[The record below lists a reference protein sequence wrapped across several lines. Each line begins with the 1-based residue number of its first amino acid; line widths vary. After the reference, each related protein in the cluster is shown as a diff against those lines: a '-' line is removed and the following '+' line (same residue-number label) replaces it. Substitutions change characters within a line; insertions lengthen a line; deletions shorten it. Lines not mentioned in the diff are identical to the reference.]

1 MNIKKMS
8 IFFLA
13 ALVSATTFLS
23 CNVKEDNGGGS
34 DKEPEKPTLTEI
46 KFKAELPDA
55 PAGFKTTWS
64 AGDEIVVYSVKGNFT
79 SKETMKATDVTSDGK
94 TATFVSSGKLLKEA
108 EYFYGMLKDCGV
120 KGFKLK
126 QYWSTDNMDRCRDAV
141 PSVTVA
147 GCDKNDMTLKFQ
159 NMFSL
164 LSMTVTNPDT
174 KYVRVSGN
182 NGEVINK
189 NAFIAF
195 ADYTLSDNPS
205 PDFESTVSIRK
216 YVNGAGTY
224 HIGLRPDLLLNS
236 GYTIVACDAS
246 DNVIGRIASYET
258 LETQPGKVYNA
269 GEIEALRE
277 LSPVFD
283 ESKIALSLAAIS
295 DVHIEGSSDA
305 YANKFTAALNQLK
318 AKAAEN
324 DANGIDGVLVAG
336 DLIQKA
342 EVTMAQN
349 FKALYEEVFNPT
361 DVPMIYTVGNH
372 DMNPKYDWT
381 PSTVA
386 QSVAMANT
394 FGDDYFK
401 TDIDNTMRNNY
412 EARHCVIGG
421 YHILAVTPNGDQP
434 ITYSPNV
441 ITWLDQQLDAITK
454 TDPNRYVIVLTHPM
468 IYNTIYGSLL
478 GEDGGVWTS
487 TLPNYWATRV
497 LTGVLE
503 KYPQVVSFH
512 GHLHFPINDPRSLW
526 QGKWTALGCGSTRY
540 MAIEPAGWEGISNT
554 PTVMNDANNFSQ
566 GYLVQFDV
574 NGNMRIVKM
583 DFFNNGTIG
592 EPYVMQYPDAAGA
605 NLAKY
610 NNVTRKAANQ
620 APTMSTIEAKDVK
633 DNEAASVTFA
643 AGKDDEFVHHYVI
656 TLSKGGNVV
665 ATKKILADF
674 YLHPNTSEMKSSWT
688 YGFGTL
694 SESGQYTVS
703 VVAVDSWDAESAP
716 VTATFNCGDV
726 TPSEKVDKW
735 VDDAAGSQ
743 AISASGTPT
752 GGDGWLTYADGK
764 VSWTANTTGH
774 PRTSTLTFENGS
786 SFKLTQ
792 IAPADFK
799 GGWKFTT
806 KIFAGA
812 GASAKAADPGVM
824 SVTFV
829 DPLKPATL
837 KDVDGV
843 EHTNN
848 IGLKGLFFDTILD
861 ACVDINY
868 EAETARIGFFLD
880 ARDGSG
886 QAVNGKYAAYIPGI
900 ATRTD
905 KAWSSPWQY
914 AETELGD
921 PDYVWFWFSVSEDFN
936 TIQYTNRTENTPV
949 EFQTLT
955 QYLNKTMNQICAISV
970 VLSDTNVFN
979 HSTVSTT
986 GNKGIGVYSNVFQC
1000 NPKGHVGEFFTRK

>member
-1 MNIKKMS
+1 MS

-164 LSMTVTNPDT
+164 LSVTVTNPGT

-269 GEIEALRE
+269 GEIEAPRE

-574 NGNMRIVKM
+574 NGNMRVVKM

-726 TPSEKVDKW
+726 TPSEKVELWEDDKSGSRELSGP
-735 VDDAAGSQ
+735 VADNGKTAGV
-743 AISASGTPT
+743 G
-752 GGDGWLTYADGK
+752 GWLSYKDG
-764 VSWTANTTGH
+764 VAYWTENTTGA
-774 PRTSTLTFENGS
+774 PRTATLELSNGS
-786 SFKLTQ
+786 KITVNQVEAKDLAGNYTFYNYSFKAT
-792 IAPADFK
+792 
-799 GGWKFTT
+799 GVSNT
-806 KIFAGA
+806 KIVNNDKRQHETTVEFKAVENPEILNGHVHNLDLVGMYLDFAVP
-812 GASAKAADPGVM
+812 ASLEIVDGTPVIYTYM
-824 SVTFV
+824 SLDYQKVSNGSEVACITELTNTTGYGKGYFA
-829 DPLKPATL
+829 PLKFG
-837 KDVDGV
+837 VDGCN
-843 EHTNN
+843 HAW
-848 IGLKGLFFDTILD
+848 IGWGVDDIFGSPKFGLGTGAQRL
-861 ACVDINY
+861 
-868 EAETARIGFFLD
+868 
-880 ARDGSG
+880 
-886 QAVNGKYAAYIPGI
+886 
-900 ATRTD
+900 
-905 KAWSSPWQY
+905 
-914 AETELGD
+914 
-921 PDYVWFWFSVSEDFN
+921 VSEGMYCCGFSFVTKGYKEGGYTTIYQFN
-936 TIQYTNRTENTPV
+936 YNNKWTYNGTNGGGY
-949 EFQTLT
+949 FA
-955 QYLNKTMNQICAISV
+955 K
-970 VLSDTNVFN
+970 
-979 HSTVSTT
+979 
-986 GNKGIGVYSNVFQC
+986 K
-1000 NPKGHVGEFFTRK
+1000 

>member
-8 IFFLA
+8 IFILA

-94 TATFVSSGKLLKEA
+94 TATFVSTGKLLKEA
-108 EYFYGMLKDCGV
+108 EYFYGMLKDCGI

-164 LSMTVTNPDT
+164 LSVTVTNPDT
-174 KYVRVSGN
+174 KYVKVSGN

-269 GEIEALRE
+269 GEIEAPRE

-305 YANKFTAALNQLK
+305 YANKFTSALNQLK
-318 AKAAEN
+318 VKAAES
-324 DANGIDGVLVAG
+324 DANGIDGVMVVG
-336 DLIQKA
+336 DLIQRA
-342 EVTMAQN
+342 EITMAQN
-349 FKALYEEVFNPT
+349 FKALYEDVFKPT
-361 DVPMIYTVGNH
+361 EVPMIYTIGNH

-386 QSVAMANT
+386 QSVAMTNT
-394 FGDDYFK
+394 FGDEYFK

-540 MAIEPAGWEGISNT
+540 MAIEPAGWEGISST

-716 VTATFNCGDV
+716 VSATFNCGDV
-726 TPSEKVDKW
+726 TPSEKVELWEDDKSGSRELSGP
-735 VDDAAGSQ
+735 VADNGKTAGV
-743 AISASGTPT
+743 G
-752 GGDGWLTYADGK
+752 GWLSYKDG
-764 VSWTANTTGH
+764 VASWTENTTGA
-774 PRTSTLTFENGS
+774 PRTATLELSNGS
-786 SFKLTQ
+786 KITVNQVEAKDLAGNYTFYNYSFKAT
-792 IAPADFK
+792 
-799 GGWKFTT
+799 GVSNT
-806 KIFAGA
+806 KIVNNDKRQHETTVEFKAVENPEILNGHVHNLDLVGLYLDFAVP
-812 GASAKAADPGVM
+812 ASLEIVDGTPVIYTYM
-824 SVTFV
+824 SLDYQKVSNGSEVACITELTNTTGYGKGYFA
-829 DPLKPATL
+829 PLKFG
-837 KDVDGV
+837 VDGCN
-843 EHTNN
+843 HAW
-848 IGLKGLFFDTILD
+848 IGWG
-861 ACVDINY
+861 VDDIFGSPKFG
-868 EAETARIGFFLD
+868 IGTGTQRL
-880 ARDGSG
+880 
-886 QAVNGKYAAYIPGI
+886 
-900 ATRTD
+900 
-905 KAWSSPWQY
+905 
-914 AETELGD
+914 
-921 PDYVWFWFSVSEDFN
+921 VSEGMYCCGFSFVTKGYKEGGYTTIYQFN
-936 TIQYTNRTENTPV
+936 YNNKWTYNGTNGGGY
-949 EFQTLT
+949 FA
-955 QYLNKTMNQICAISV
+955 K
-970 VLSDTNVFN
+970 
-979 HSTVSTT
+979 
-986 GNKGIGVYSNVFQC
+986 K
-1000 NPKGHVGEFFTRK
+1000 

>member
-164 LSMTVTNPDT
+164 LSVTVTNPDT

-269 GEIEALRE
+269 GEIEAPRE

-361 DVPMIYTVGNH
+361 DVPMIYTIGNH

-394 FGDDYFK
+394 FGDEYFK

-540 MAIEPAGWEGISNT
+540 MAIEPAGWEGISST

-674 YLHPNTSEMKSSWT
+674 YLHPKTSEMKSSWT
-688 YGFGTL
+688 VDFGTL
-694 SESGQYTVS
+694 SESGQYTVT

-716 VTATFNCGDV
+716 VSATFNCGDV
-726 TPSEKVDKW
+726 TPSEKVELWKDDKSGSRELSGP
-735 VDDAAGSQ
+735 VADNGKTAGVGGWLSYKDGV
-743 AISASGTPT
+743 ASWTENTTGAPRTATLELSNGSKITVNQVEAKDLAGNYTFYNYSFNASGVSNTTAVNHAGRQYETAVEFKAVNNPETINGHIHNLDLIGLYLDFVVPASFEIVNGTPT
-752 GGDGWLTYADGK
+752 LYTYMSLDYQK
-764 VSWTANTTGH
+764 VS
-774 PRTSTLTFENGS
+774 NGS
-786 SFKLTQ
+786 EIACITELTNS
-792 IAPADFK
+792 
-799 GGWKFTT
+799 TT
-806 KIFAGA
+806 YKTGYFA
-812 GASAKAADPGVM
+812 
-824 SVTFV
+824 
-829 DPLKPATL
+829 PLKF
-837 KDVDGV
+837 GV
-843 EHTNN
+843 GDCNYAW
-848 IGLKGLFFDTILD
+848 IGWGLDDLFGTPKFGIGTPSQRLVSAGMYCCGFSFVVKG
-861 ACVDINY
+861 Y
-868 EAETARIGFFLD
+868 
-880 ARDGSG
+880 
-886 QAVNGKYAAYIPGI
+886 AVGKYATIY
-900 ATRTD
+900 
-905 KAWSSPWQY
+905 Q
-914 AETELGD
+914 
-921 PDYVWFWFSVSEDFN
+921 FN
-936 TIQYTNRTENTPV
+936 YNNSWTYNGT
-949 EFQTLT
+949 
-955 QYLNKTMNQICAISV
+955 
-970 VLSDTNVFN
+970 
-979 HSTVSTT
+979 
-986 GNKGIGVYSNVFQC
+986 KGGGYFA
-1000 NPKGHVGEFFTRK
+1000 KK

>member
-1 MNIKKMS
+1 MS

-164 LSMTVTNPDT
+164 LSVTVTNPDT

-269 GEIEALRE
+269 GEIEAPRE

-305 YANKFTAALNQLK
+305 YANKFTSALNQLK
-318 AKAAEN
+318 VKAAES
-324 DANGIDGVLVAG
+324 DANGIDGVMVVG
-336 DLIQKA
+336 DLIQRA
-342 EVTMAQN
+342 EITMAQN
-349 FKALYEEVFNPT
+349 FKALYEDVFKPT
-361 DVPMIYTVGNH
+361 EVPMIYTIGNH

-394 FGDDYFK
+394 FGDEYFK

-512 GHLHFPINDPRSLW
+512 GHIHFPINDPRSLW

-540 MAIEPAGWEGISNT
+540 MAIEPAGWEGISST

-726 TPSEKVDKW
+726 TPSEKVELWEDDKSGSRELSGPVADNGKTAGVGGW
-735 VDDAAGSQ
+735 LSYKDCVAYWTENTTRAPRTATLELSNGSKITVNQVEAKDLAGNYTFYNYSFKATGVSNTKIVNNDKRQHETTVEFKAVENPEILNGHVHNLDLVGMYLDFAVPASLEIVD
-743 AISASGTPT
+743 GTPVIY
-752 GGDGWLTYADGK
+752 TYMSLDYQK
-764 VSWTANTTGH
+764 VSNGSEVACITELTNTTGY
-774 PRTSTLTFENGS
+774 G
-786 SFKLTQ
+786 
-792 IAPADFK
+792 K
-799 GGWKFTT
+799 GY
-806 KIFAGA
+806 FA
-812 GASAKAADPGVM
+812 
-824 SVTFV
+824 
-829 DPLKPATL
+829 PLKFG
-837 KDVDGV
+837 VDGCN
-843 EHTNN
+843 HAW
-848 IGLKGLFFDTILD
+848 IGWGVDDIFGSPKFGLGTGAQRL
-861 ACVDINY
+861 
-868 EAETARIGFFLD
+868 
-880 ARDGSG
+880 
-886 QAVNGKYAAYIPGI
+886 
-900 ATRTD
+900 
-905 KAWSSPWQY
+905 
-914 AETELGD
+914 
-921 PDYVWFWFSVSEDFN
+921 VSEGMYCCGFSFVTKGYKEGGYTTIYQFN
-936 TIQYTNRTENTPV
+936 YNNKWTYNGTNGGGY
-949 EFQTLT
+949 FA
-955 QYLNKTMNQICAISV
+955 K
-970 VLSDTNVFN
+970 
-979 HSTVSTT
+979 
-986 GNKGIGVYSNVFQC
+986 K
-1000 NPKGHVGEFFTRK
+1000 

>member
-164 LSMTVTNPDT
+164 LSVTVTNPDT

-269 GEIEALRE
+269 GEIEAPRE

-305 YANKFTAALNQLK
+305 YANKFTSALNQLK
-318 AKAAEN
+318 VKAAES
-324 DANGIDGVLVAG
+324 DANGIDGVMVVG
-336 DLIQKA
+336 DLIQRA
-342 EVTMAQN
+342 EITMAQN
-349 FKALYEEVFNPT
+349 FKALYEDVFKPT
-361 DVPMIYTVGNH
+361 EVPMIYTIGNH

-394 FGDDYFK
+394 FGDEYFK

-540 MAIEPAGWEGISNT
+540 MAIEPAGWEGISST

-620 APTMSTIEAKDVK
+620 APTMSTIDVKDVK
-633 DNEAASVTFA
+633 EAETASVTFA
-643 AGKDDEFVHHYVI
+643 AGKDDEFVHHYIV
-656 TLSKGGNVV
+656 TLSKAGNVV

-674 YLHPNTSEMKSSWT
+674 YLHPKTSEMKSSWT
-688 YGFGTL
+688 VDFGTL
-694 SESGQYTVS
+694 SESGQYTVT

-716 VTATFNCGDV
+716 VSATFNCGDV
-726 TPSEKVDKW
+726 TPSEKVELWKDDKSGSRELSGP
-735 VDDAAGSQ
+735 VADNGKTAGV
-743 AISASGTPT
+743 G
-752 GGDGWLTYADGK
+752 GWLSYKDG
-764 VSWTANTTGH
+764 VASWTENTTGA
-774 PRTSTLTFENGS
+774 PRTATLELSNGS
-786 SFKLTQ
+786 KITVNQVEAKDLAGNYTFYNYSFKTT
-792 IAPADFK
+792 
-799 GGWKFTT
+799 GVSNT
-806 KIFAGA
+806 KIVNNGKRQHETTVEFKAVENPEILNGHVHNLDLVGLYLDFAVP
-812 GASAKAADPGVM
+812 ASLEIVDGTPVIYTYM
-824 SVTFV
+824 SLDYQKVSNGTEV
-829 DPLKPATL
+829 ACITELTNTTGYGTGYYAPLKFG
-837 KDVDGV
+837 VDGCN
-843 EHTNN
+843 HAW
-848 IGLKGLFFDTILD
+848 IGWG
-861 ACVDINY
+861 VDDIFGSPKFG
-868 EAETARIGFFLD
+868 IGTGTQRL
-880 ARDGSG
+880 
-886 QAVNGKYAAYIPGI
+886 
-900 ATRTD
+900 
-905 KAWSSPWQY
+905 
-914 AETELGD
+914 
-921 PDYVWFWFSVSEDFN
+921 VSEGMYCCGFSFVTKGYKESGYTTIYQFN
-936 TIQYTNRTENTPV
+936 YNNKWTYNGTNGGGY
-949 EFQTLT
+949 FA
-955 QYLNKTMNQICAISV
+955 K
-970 VLSDTNVFN
+970 
-979 HSTVSTT
+979 
-986 GNKGIGVYSNVFQC
+986 K
-1000 NPKGHVGEFFTRK
+1000 

>member
-164 LSMTVTNPDT
+164 LSVTVTNPDT

-269 GEIEALRE
+269 GEIEAPRE

-305 YANKFTAALNQLK
+305 YANKFTSALNQLK
-318 AKAAEN
+318 VKAAES
-324 DANGIDGVLVAG
+324 DANGIDGVMVVG
-336 DLIQKA
+336 DLIQRA
-342 EVTMAQN
+342 EITMAQN
-349 FKALYEEVFNPT
+349 FKALYEDVFKPT
-361 DVPMIYTVGNH
+361 EVPMIYTIGNH

-394 FGDDYFK
+394 FGDEYFK

-454 TDPNRYVIVLTHPM
+454 TDLNRYVIVLTHPM

-540 MAIEPAGWEGISNT
+540 MAIEPAGWEGISST

-674 YLHPNTSEMKSSWT
+674 YLHPKTSEMKSSWT
-688 YGFGTL
+688 VDFGTL
-694 SESGQYTVS
+694 SESGQYTVT

-716 VTATFNCGDV
+716 VSATFNCGDV
-726 TPSEKVDKW
+726 TPSEKVELWENDKSGSRELSGP
-735 VDDAAGSQ
+735 VADNGKTAGV
-743 AISASGTPT
+743 G
-752 GGDGWLTYADGK
+752 GWLSYKDG
-764 VSWTANTTGH
+764 VASWTENTTGA
-774 PRTSTLTFENGS
+774 PRTATLELSNGS
-786 SFKLTQ
+786 KITVNQVEAKDLAGNYTFYNYSFKSTGVSNTTIVNQNGRQHETAVEFKTVASPETINGHVHNLDLVGLYLDFAVPASFEIVNGTPVLYTYMSLDYQKVSNGTEVACITQLTNTVTY
-792 IAPADFK
+792 
-799 GGWKFTT
+799 GSHN
-806 KIFAGA
+806 FA
-812 GASAKAADPGVM
+812 
-824 SVTFV
+824 
-829 DPLKPATL
+829 PLKFGVNDCNYAWIGWGL
-837 KDVDGV
+837 YDVFG
-843 EHTNN
+843 TPKF
-848 IGLKGLFFDTILD
+848 GLGTGDQRLVSTGMY
-861 ACVDINY
+861 CC
-868 EAETARIGFFLD
+868 GFSFVV
-880 ARDGSG
+880 RGY
-886 QAVNGKYAAYIPGI
+886 AVGKYATIY
-900 ATRTD
+900 
-905 KAWSSPWQY
+905 Q
-914 AETELGD
+914 
-921 PDYVWFWFSVSEDFN
+921 FN
-936 TIQYTNRTENTPV
+936 YNNSWTYNGT
-949 EFQTLT
+949 
-955 QYLNKTMNQICAISV
+955 
-970 VLSDTNVFN
+970 
-979 HSTVSTT
+979 
-986 GNKGIGVYSNVFQC
+986 KGGGYFA
-1000 NPKGHVGEFFTRK
+1000 KK

>member
-8 IFFLA
+8 IFILA

-147 GCDKNDMTLKFQ
+147 GCDKNDMTLKFR

-164 LSMTVTNPDT
+164 LSVTVTNPDT

-182 NGEVINK
+182 NGEVVNK

-246 DNVIGRIASYET
+246 DNVIGRIVSYET

-269 GEIEALRE
+269 GEIEAPHE

-318 AKAAEN
+318 AKAAES
-324 DANGIDGVLVAG
+324 DANGIDGVLVVG
-336 DLIQKA
+336 DLIQRA
-342 EVTMAQN
+342 EITMAQN
-349 FKALYEEVFNPT
+349 FKALYEDVFKLT
-361 DVPMIYTVGNH
+361 EVPMIYTIGNH

-394 FGDDYFK
+394 FGDEYFK

-540 MAIEPAGWEGISNT
+540 MAIEPAGWEGISST

-674 YLHPNTSEMKSSWT
+674 YLHPKTSEMKSSWT
-688 YGFGTL
+688 VDFGTL
-694 SESGQYTVS
+694 SESGQYTVT

-716 VTATFNCGDV
+716 VSATFNCGDV
-726 TPSEKVDKW
+726 APSEKVELWKDDKSGSRELSGP
-735 VDDAAGSQ
+735 VADNGKTAGVGGWLSYKDGV
-743 AISASGTPT
+743 ASWTENTTGAPRTATLELSNGSKITVNQVEAKDLAGNYTFYNYSFNASGVSNTTAVNHAGRQYETAVEFKAVNNPETINGHIHNLDLVGLYLDFVVPASFEIVNGTPT
-752 GGDGWLTYADGK
+752 LYTYMSLDYQK
-764 VSWTANTTGH
+764 VS
-774 PRTSTLTFENGS
+774 NGS
-786 SFKLTQ
+786 EIACITELTNS
-792 IAPADFK
+792 
-799 GGWKFTT
+799 TT
-806 KIFAGA
+806 YKTGYFA
-812 GASAKAADPGVM
+812 
-824 SVTFV
+824 
-829 DPLKPATL
+829 PLKF
-837 KDVDGV
+837 GV
-843 EHTNN
+843 GDCNYAW
-848 IGLKGLFFDTILD
+848 IGWGLDDLFGTPKFGIGTPSQRLVSAGMYCCGFSFVVKG
-861 ACVDINY
+861 Y
-868 EAETARIGFFLD
+868 
-880 ARDGSG
+880 
-886 QAVNGKYAAYIPGI
+886 AVGKYTTIYQFNYNNQWTYKG
-900 ATRTD
+900 
-905 KAWSSPWQY
+905 
-914 AETELGD
+914 TEGGG
-921 PDYVWFWFSVSEDFN
+921 YFA
-936 TIQYTNRTENTPV
+936 
-949 EFQTLT
+949 
-955 QYLNKTMNQICAISV
+955 K
-970 VLSDTNVFN
+970 
-979 HSTVSTT
+979 
-986 GNKGIGVYSNVFQC
+986 K
-1000 NPKGHVGEFFTRK
+1000 

>member
-164 LSMTVTNPDT
+164 LSVTVTNPDT

-269 GEIEALRE
+269 GEIEAPRE

-540 MAIEPAGWEGISNT
+540 MAIEPAGWEGISST

-620 APTMSTIEAKDVK
+620 APTMSTIDVKDVK
-633 DNEAASVTFA
+633 EAETASVTFA
-643 AGKDDEFVHHYVI
+643 AGKDDEFVHHYIV
-656 TLSKGGNVV
+656 TLSKAGNVV

-674 YLHPNTSEMKSSWT
+674 YLHPKTSEMKSSWT
-688 YGFGTL
+688 VDFGTL
-694 SESGQYTVS
+694 SESGQYTVT

-716 VTATFNCGDV
+716 VSATFNCGDV
-726 TPSEKVDKW
+726 TPSEKVELWENDKSGSRELSGP
-735 VDDAAGSQ
+735 VADNGKTAGV
-743 AISASGTPT
+743 G
-752 GGDGWLTYADGK
+752 GWLSYKDG
-764 VSWTANTTGH
+764 VASWTENTTGA
-774 PRTSTLTFENGS
+774 PRTATLELSNGS
-786 SFKLTQ
+786 KITVNQVEAKDLAGNYTFYNYSFKTT
-792 IAPADFK
+792 
-799 GGWKFTT
+799 GVSNT
-806 KIFAGA
+806 KIVNQNGRQHETAVEFKTVASPETINGHVHNLDLVGLYLDFAVP
-812 GASAKAADPGVM
+812 ASFEIVNGTPVLYTYM
-824 SVTFV
+824 SLDYQKVSNGTEVACITQLTNTVTYGSHNFA
-829 DPLKPATL
+829 PLKFGVNDCNYAWIGWGL
-837 KDVDGV
+837 YDVFG
-843 EHTNN
+843 TPKF
-848 IGLKGLFFDTILD
+848 GLGTGDQRLVSTGMY
-861 ACVDINY
+861 CC
-868 EAETARIGFFLD
+868 GFSFVV
-880 ARDGSG
+880 RGY
-886 QAVNGKYAAYIPGI
+886 AVGKYATVY
-900 ATRTD
+900 
-905 KAWSSPWQY
+905 Q
-914 AETELGD
+914 
-921 PDYVWFWFSVSEDFN
+921 FN
-936 TIQYTNRTENTPV
+936 YNNSWTYNGT
-949 EFQTLT
+949 
-955 QYLNKTMNQICAISV
+955 
-970 VLSDTNVFN
+970 
-979 HSTVSTT
+979 
-986 GNKGIGVYSNVFQC
+986 KGGGYFA
-1000 NPKGHVGEFFTRK
+1000 KK

>member
-1 MNIKKMS
+1 MNIKKMT
-8 IFFLA
+8 IFILA

-164 LSMTVTNPDT
+164 LSVTVTNPDT

-269 GEIEALRE
+269 GEIEAPRE

-305 YANKFTAALNQLK
+305 YANKFTSALNQLK
-318 AKAAEN
+318 VKAAES
-324 DANGIDGVLVAG
+324 DANGIDGVMVVG
-336 DLIQKA
+336 DLIQRA
-342 EVTMAQN
+342 EITMAQN
-349 FKALYEEVFNPT
+349 FKALYEDVFKPT
-361 DVPMIYTVGNH
+361 EVPMIYTIGNH

-394 FGDDYFK
+394 FGDEYFK

-540 MAIEPAGWEGISNT
+540 MAIEPAGWEGISST

-633 DNEAASVTFA
+633 ESETASVTFA
-643 AGKDDEFVHHYVI
+643 AGKDDEFVHHYVV
-656 TLSKGGNVV
+656 TLSKAGKTV

-674 YLHPNTSEMKSSWT
+674 YLHPKASEMKSSWIVD
-688 YGFGTL
+688 FGTL
-694 SESGQYTVS
+694 AESGQYTVT

-716 VTATFNCGDV
+716 VSATFNCGDV
-726 TPSEKVDKW
+726 TPSEKVELWEDDKSGSRELSGP
-735 VDDAAGSQ
+735 VADNGKTAGV
-743 AISASGTPT
+743 G
-752 GGDGWLTYADGK
+752 GWLSYKDG
-764 VSWTANTTGH
+764 VASWTENTTGA
-774 PRTSTLTFENGS
+774 PRTATLELSNGS
-786 SFKLTQ
+786 KITVNQVEAKDLAGNYTFYNYSFNASGVSNTTAVNHAGRQYETTVEFKAVNNPETINGHIHNLDLIGLYLDFVVPASFEIVNETPTLYTYMSLDYQKVSNGSEIACITELTNS
-792 IAPADFK
+792 
-799 GGWKFTT
+799 TT
-806 KIFAGA
+806 YKTGYFA
-812 GASAKAADPGVM
+812 
-824 SVTFV
+824 
-829 DPLKPATL
+829 PLKF
-837 KDVDGV
+837 GV
-843 EHTNN
+843 GDCNYAW
-848 IGLKGLFFDTILD
+848 IGWGLDDLFGTPKFGIGTPSQRLVSAGMYCCGFSFVVKG
-861 ACVDINY
+861 Y
-868 EAETARIGFFLD
+868 
-880 ARDGSG
+880 
-886 QAVNGKYAAYIPGI
+886 AVGKYATIY
-900 ATRTD
+900 
-905 KAWSSPWQY
+905 Q
-914 AETELGD
+914 
-921 PDYVWFWFSVSEDFN
+921 FN
-936 TIQYTNRTENTPV
+936 YNNSWTYNGT
-949 EFQTLT
+949 
-955 QYLNKTMNQICAISV
+955 
-970 VLSDTNVFN
+970 
-979 HSTVSTT
+979 
-986 GNKGIGVYSNVFQC
+986 KGGGYFA
-1000 NPKGHVGEFFTRK
+1000 KK

>member
-164 LSMTVTNPDT
+164 LSVTVTNPDT

-269 GEIEALRE
+269 GEIEAPRE

-574 NGNMRIVKM
+574 NGNMRVVKM

-726 TPSEKVDKW
+726 TPSEKVELWEDDKSGSRELSGP
-735 VDDAAGSQ
+735 VADNGKTAGV
-743 AISASGTPT
+743 G
-752 GGDGWLTYADGK
+752 GWLSYKDG
-764 VSWTANTTGH
+764 VAYWTENTTGA
-774 PRTSTLTFENGS
+774 PRTATLELSNGS
-786 SFKLTQ
+786 KITVNQVEAKDLAGNYTFYNYSFKAT
-792 IAPADFK
+792 
-799 GGWKFTT
+799 GVSNT
-806 KIFAGA
+806 KIVNNDKRQHETTVEFKAVENPEILNGHVHNLDLVGMYLDFAVP
-812 GASAKAADPGVM
+812 ASLEIVDGTPVIYTYM
-824 SVTFV
+824 SLDYQKVSNGSEVACITELTNTTGYGKGYFA
-829 DPLKPATL
+829 PLKFG
-837 KDVDGV
+837 VDGCN
-843 EHTNN
+843 HAW
-848 IGLKGLFFDTILD
+848 IGWGVDDIFGSPKFGLGTGAQRL
-861 ACVDINY
+861 
-868 EAETARIGFFLD
+868 
-880 ARDGSG
+880 
-886 QAVNGKYAAYIPGI
+886 
-900 ATRTD
+900 
-905 KAWSSPWQY
+905 
-914 AETELGD
+914 
-921 PDYVWFWFSVSEDFN
+921 VSEGMYCCGFSFVTKGYKEGGYTTIYQFN
-936 TIQYTNRTENTPV
+936 YNNKWTYNGTNGGGY
-949 EFQTLT
+949 FA
-955 QYLNKTMNQICAISV
+955 K
-970 VLSDTNVFN
+970 
-979 HSTVSTT
+979 
-986 GNKGIGVYSNVFQC
+986 K
-1000 NPKGHVGEFFTRK
+1000 

>member
-1 MNIKKMS
+1 MS

-164 LSMTVTNPDT
+164 LSVTVTNPDT

-269 GEIEALRE
+269 GEIEAPRE

-305 YANKFTAALNQLK
+305 YANKFTSALNQLK
-318 AKAAEN
+318 VKAAES
-324 DANGIDGVLVAG
+324 DANGIDGVMVVG
-336 DLIQKA
+336 DLIQRA
-342 EVTMAQN
+342 EITMAQN
-349 FKALYEEVFNPT
+349 FKALYEDVFKPT
-361 DVPMIYTVGNH
+361 EVPMIYTIGNH

-394 FGDDYFK
+394 FGDEYFK

-540 MAIEPAGWEGISNT
+540 MAIEPAGWEGISST

-674 YLHPNTSEMKSSWT
+674 YLHPKTSEMKSSWT
-688 YGFGTL
+688 VDFGTL
-694 SESGQYTVS
+694 SESGQYTVT

-716 VTATFNCGDV
+716 VSATFNCGDV
-726 TPSEKVDKW
+726 TPSEKVELWENDKSGSRELSGP
-735 VDDAAGSQ
+735 VADNGKTAGV
-743 AISASGTPT
+743 G
-752 GGDGWLTYADGK
+752 GWLSYKDG
-764 VSWTANTTGH
+764 VASWTENTTGA
-774 PRTSTLTFENGS
+774 PRTATLELSNGS
-786 SFKLTQ
+786 KITVNQVEAKDLAGNYTFYNYSFKSTGVSNTTIVNQNGRQHETAVEFKTVASPETINGHVHNLDLVGLYLDFAVPASFEIVNGTPVLYTYMSLDYQKVSNGTEVACITQLTNTVTY
-792 IAPADFK
+792 
-799 GGWKFTT
+799 GSHN
-806 KIFAGA
+806 FA
-812 GASAKAADPGVM
+812 
-824 SVTFV
+824 
-829 DPLKPATL
+829 PLKFGVNDCNYAWIGWGL
-837 KDVDGV
+837 YDVFG
-843 EHTNN
+843 TPKF
-848 IGLKGLFFDTILD
+848 GLGTGDQRLVSTGMY
-861 ACVDINY
+861 CC
-868 EAETARIGFFLD
+868 GFSFVV
-880 ARDGSG
+880 RGY
-886 QAVNGKYAAYIPGI
+886 AVGKYATIY
-900 ATRTD
+900 
-905 KAWSSPWQY
+905 Q
-914 AETELGD
+914 
-921 PDYVWFWFSVSEDFN
+921 FN
-936 TIQYTNRTENTPV
+936 YNNSWTYNGT
-949 EFQTLT
+949 
-955 QYLNKTMNQICAISV
+955 
-970 VLSDTNVFN
+970 
-979 HSTVSTT
+979 
-986 GNKGIGVYSNVFQC
+986 KGGGYFA
-1000 NPKGHVGEFFTRK
+1000 KK

>member
-1 MNIKKMS
+1 MS

-94 TATFVSSGKLLKEA
+94 TPTFVSSGKLLKEA

-164 LSMTVTNPDT
+164 LSVTVTNPDT

-269 GEIEALRE
+269 GEIEAPRE

-574 NGNMRIVKM
+574 NGNMRVVKM

-726 TPSEKVDKW
+726 TPSEKVELWEDDKSGSRELSGP
-735 VDDAAGSQ
+735 VADNGKTAGV
-743 AISASGTPT
+743 G
-752 GGDGWLTYADGK
+752 GWLSYKDG
-764 VSWTANTTGH
+764 VAYWTENTTGA
-774 PRTSTLTFENGS
+774 PRTATLELSNGS
-786 SFKLTQ
+786 KITVNQVEAKDLAGNYTFYNYSFKAT
-792 IAPADFK
+792 
-799 GGWKFTT
+799 GVSNT
-806 KIFAGA
+806 KIVNNDKRQHETTVEFKAVENPEILNGHVHNLDLVGMYLDFAVP
-812 GASAKAADPGVM
+812 ASLEIVDGTPVIYTYM
-824 SVTFV
+824 SLDYQKVSNGSEVACITELTNTTGYGKGYFA
-829 DPLKPATL
+829 PLKFG
-837 KDVDGV
+837 VDGCN
-843 EHTNN
+843 HAW
-848 IGLKGLFFDTILD
+848 IGWGVDDIFGSPKFGLGTGAQRL
-861 ACVDINY
+861 
-868 EAETARIGFFLD
+868 
-880 ARDGSG
+880 
-886 QAVNGKYAAYIPGI
+886 
-900 ATRTD
+900 
-905 KAWSSPWQY
+905 
-914 AETELGD
+914 
-921 PDYVWFWFSVSEDFN
+921 VSEGMYCCGFSFVTKGYKEGGYTTIYQFN
-936 TIQYTNRTENTPV
+936 YNNKWTYNGTNGGGY
-949 EFQTLT
+949 FA
-955 QYLNKTMNQICAISV
+955 K
-970 VLSDTNVFN
+970 
-979 HSTVSTT
+979 
-986 GNKGIGVYSNVFQC
+986 K
-1000 NPKGHVGEFFTRK
+1000 

>member
-94 TATFVSSGKLLKEA
+94 TATFVSTGKLLKEA
-108 EYFYGMLKDCGV
+108 EYFYGMLKDCGI

-164 LSMTVTNPDT
+164 LSVTVTNPDT
-174 KYVRVSGN
+174 KYVKVSGN

-269 GEIEALRE
+269 GEIEAPRE

-305 YANKFTAALNQLK
+305 YANKFTSALNQLK
-318 AKAAEN
+318 VKAAES
-324 DANGIDGVLVAG
+324 DANGIDGVMVVG
-336 DLIQKA
+336 DLIQRA
-342 EVTMAQN
+342 EITMAQN
-349 FKALYEEVFNPT
+349 FKALYEDVFKPT
-361 DVPMIYTVGNH
+361 EVPMIYTIGNH

-394 FGDDYFK
+394 FGDEYFK

-726 TPSEKVDKW
+726 TPSEKVELWEDDKSGSRELSGPVADNGKTAGVGGW
-735 VDDAAGSQ
+735 LSYKDCVAYWTENTTRAPRTATLELSNGSKITVNQVEAKDLAGNYTFYNYSFKATGVSNTKIVNNDKRQHETTVEFKAVENPEILNGHVHNLDLVGMYLDFAVPASLEIVD
-743 AISASGTPT
+743 GTPVIY
-752 GGDGWLTYADGK
+752 TYMSLDYQK
-764 VSWTANTTGH
+764 VSNGSEVACITELTNTTGY
-774 PRTSTLTFENGS
+774 G
-786 SFKLTQ
+786 
-792 IAPADFK
+792 K
-799 GGWKFTT
+799 GY
-806 KIFAGA
+806 FA
-812 GASAKAADPGVM
+812 
-824 SVTFV
+824 
-829 DPLKPATL
+829 PLKFG
-837 KDVDGV
+837 VDGCN
-843 EHTNN
+843 HAW
-848 IGLKGLFFDTILD
+848 IGWG
-861 ACVDINY
+861 VDDIFGSPKFG
-868 EAETARIGFFLD
+868 IGTGTQRL
-880 ARDGSG
+880 
-886 QAVNGKYAAYIPGI
+886 
-900 ATRTD
+900 
-905 KAWSSPWQY
+905 
-914 AETELGD
+914 
-921 PDYVWFWFSVSEDFN
+921 VSEGMYCCGFSFVTKGYKEGGYTTIYQFN
-936 TIQYTNRTENTPV
+936 YNNKWTYNGTNGGGY
-949 EFQTLT
+949 FA
-955 QYLNKTMNQICAISV
+955 K
-970 VLSDTNVFN
+970 
-979 HSTVSTT
+979 
-986 GNKGIGVYSNVFQC
+986 K
-1000 NPKGHVGEFFTRK
+1000 

>member
-1 MNIKKMS
+1 MS

-164 LSMTVTNPDT
+164 LSVTVTNPDT

-269 GEIEALRE
+269 GEIEAPRE

-305 YANKFTAALNQLK
+305 YANKFTSALNQLK
-318 AKAAEN
+318 VKAAES
-324 DANGIDGVLVAG
+324 DANGIDGVMVVG
-336 DLIQKA
+336 DLIQRA
-342 EVTMAQN
+342 EITMAQN
-349 FKALYEEVFNPT
+349 FKALYEDVFKPT
-361 DVPMIYTVGNH
+361 EVPMIYTIGNH

-394 FGDDYFK
+394 FGDEYFK

-441 ITWLDQQLDAITK
+441 ITWLDQQLETITK

-540 MAIEPAGWEGISNT
+540 MAIEPAGWEGISST

-726 TPSEKVDKW
+726 TPSEKVELWEDDKSGSRELSGP
-735 VDDAAGSQ
+735 VADNGKTAGV
-743 AISASGTPT
+743 G
-752 GGDGWLTYADGK
+752 GWLSYKDG
-764 VSWTANTTGH
+764 VASWTENTTGA
-774 PRTSTLTFENGS
+774 PRTATLELSNGS
-786 SFKLTQ
+786 KITVNQVEAKDLAGNYTFYNYSFKAT
-792 IAPADFK
+792 
-799 GGWKFTT
+799 GVSNT
-806 KIFAGA
+806 KIVNNDKRQHETTVEFKAVENPEILNGHVHNLDLVGMYLDFAVP
-812 GASAKAADPGVM
+812 ASLEIVDGTPVIYTYM
-824 SVTFV
+824 SLDYQKVSNGSEVACITELTNTTGYGKGYFA
-829 DPLKPATL
+829 PLKFG
-837 KDVDGV
+837 VDGCN
-843 EHTNN
+843 HAW
-848 IGLKGLFFDTILD
+848 IGWGVDDIFGSPKFGLGTGAQRL
-861 ACVDINY
+861 
-868 EAETARIGFFLD
+868 
-880 ARDGSG
+880 
-886 QAVNGKYAAYIPGI
+886 
-900 ATRTD
+900 
-905 KAWSSPWQY
+905 
-914 AETELGD
+914 
-921 PDYVWFWFSVSEDFN
+921 VSEGMYCCGFSFVTKGYKEGGYTTIYQFN
-936 TIQYTNRTENTPV
+936 YNNKWTYNGTNGGGY
-949 EFQTLT
+949 FA
-955 QYLNKTMNQICAISV
+955 K
-970 VLSDTNVFN
+970 
-979 HSTVSTT
+979 
-986 GNKGIGVYSNVFQC
+986 K
-1000 NPKGHVGEFFTRK
+1000 

>member
-164 LSMTVTNPDT
+164 LSVTVTNPDT

-269 GEIEALRE
+269 GEIEAPRE

-574 NGNMRIVKM
+574 NGNMRVVKM

-726 TPSEKVDKW
+726 TPSEKVELWEDDKSGSRELSGP
-735 VDDAAGSQ
+735 VADNGKTAGV
-743 AISASGTPT
+743 G
-752 GGDGWLTYADGK
+752 GWLSYKDG
-764 VSWTANTTGH
+764 VAYWTENTTGA
-774 PRTSTLTFENGS
+774 PRTATLELSNGS
-786 SFKLTQ
+786 KITVNQVEAKDLAGNYTFYNYSFKAT
-792 IAPADFK
+792 
-799 GGWKFTT
+799 GVSNT
-806 KIFAGA
+806 KIVNNDKRQHETTVEFKAVENPEILNGHVHNLDLVGMYLDFAVP
-812 GASAKAADPGVM
+812 ASLEIVDGTPVIYTYM
-824 SVTFV
+824 SLDYQKVSNGSEVACITELTNTTGYGKGYFA
-829 DPLKPATL
+829 PLKFG
-837 KDVDGV
+837 VDGCN
-843 EHTNN
+843 HAW
-848 IGLKGLFFDTILD
+848 IGWGVDDIFGSPKFGLGTGAQRLVSEGMYCCGFSFVTKGYKEGGYTTILS
-861 ACVDINY
+861 VQLQQQMDI
-868 EAETARIGFFLD
+868 
-880 ARDGSG
+880 
-886 QAVNGKYAAYIPGI
+886 
-900 ATRTD
+900 
-905 KAWSSPWQY
+905 
-914 AETELGD
+914 
-921 PDYVWFWFSVSEDFN
+921 
-936 TIQYTNRTENTPV
+936 
-949 EFQTLT
+949 
-955 QYLNKTMNQICAISV
+955 
-970 VLSDTNVFN
+970 
-979 HSTVSTT
+979 
-986 GNKGIGVYSNVFQC
+986 
-1000 NPKGHVGEFFTRK
+1000 

>member
-1 MNIKKMS
+1 MS

-164 LSMTVTNPDT
+164 LSVTVTNPDT

-269 GEIEALRE
+269 GEIEAPRE

-305 YANKFTAALNQLK
+305 YANKFTSALNQLK
-318 AKAAEN
+318 VKAAES
-324 DANGIDGVLVAG
+324 DANGIDGVMVVG
-336 DLIQKA
+336 DLIQRA
-342 EVTMAQN
+342 EITMAQN
-349 FKALYEEVFNPT
+349 FKALYEDVFKPT
-361 DVPMIYTVGNH
+361 EVPMIYTIGNH

-386 QSVAMANT
+386 QSVAIANT
-394 FGDDYFK
+394 FGDEYFK

-441 ITWLDQQLDAITK
+441 ITWLDQQLETITK
-454 TDPNRYVIVLTHPM
+454 TDPSRYVIVLTHPM

-574 NGNMRIVKM
+574 NGNMRVVKM

-688 YGFGTL
+688 VDFGTL
-694 SESGQYTVS
+694 SESGQYTVT

-726 TPSEKVDKW
+726 TPSEKVELWKDDKSGSRELSGP
-735 VDDAAGSQ
+735 VADNGKTAGV
-743 AISASGTPT
+743 G
-752 GGDGWLTYADGK
+752 GWLSYKDG
-764 VSWTANTTGH
+764 VASWTENTTGA
-774 PRTSTLTFENGS
+774 PRTATLELSNGS
-786 SFKLTQ
+786 KITVNQVEAKDLAGNYTFYNYSFKAT
-792 IAPADFK
+792 
-799 GGWKFTT
+799 GVSNT
-806 KIFAGA
+806 KIVNNDKRQHETTVEFKAVENPEILNGHVHNLDLVGLYLDFAVP
-812 GASAKAADPGVM
+812 ASLEIVDGTPVIYTYM
-824 SVTFV
+824 SLDYQKVSNGSEVACITELTNTTGYGKGYFA
-829 DPLKPATL
+829 PLKFG
-837 KDVDGV
+837 VDGCN
-843 EHTNN
+843 HAW
-848 IGLKGLFFDTILD
+848 IGWGVDDIFGSPKFGLGTGAQRL
-861 ACVDINY
+861 
-868 EAETARIGFFLD
+868 
-880 ARDGSG
+880 
-886 QAVNGKYAAYIPGI
+886 
-900 ATRTD
+900 
-905 KAWSSPWQY
+905 
-914 AETELGD
+914 
-921 PDYVWFWFSVSEDFN
+921 VSEGMYCCGFSFVTKGYKEGGYTTIYQFN
-936 TIQYTNRTENTPV
+936 YNNKWTYNGTNGGGY
-949 EFQTLT
+949 FA
-955 QYLNKTMNQICAISV
+955 K
-970 VLSDTNVFN
+970 
-979 HSTVSTT
+979 
-986 GNKGIGVYSNVFQC
+986 K
-1000 NPKGHVGEFFTRK
+1000 

>member
-164 LSMTVTNPDT
+164 LSVTVTNPDT
-174 KYVRVSGN
+174 KYVWVSGN

-269 GEIEALRE
+269 GEIEAPRE

-394 FGDDYFK
+394 FGDEYFK

-540 MAIEPAGWEGISNT
+540 MAIEPAGWEGISST

-633 DNEAASVTFA
+633 DTDAASVTFA
-643 AGKDDEFVHHYVI
+643 AGKDDEFVHHYIV
-656 TLSKGGNVV
+656 TLSKAGNVV

-688 YGFGTL
+688 YGFGAL
-694 SESGQYTVS
+694 ESGQYTVS

-774 PRTSTLTFENGS
+774 PRASILTFENGS

-799 GGWKFTT
+799 GGWKFTS

-905 KAWSSPWQY
+905 KAWASPWQY

-921 PDYVWFWFSVSEDFN
+921 PDYVWFWFTISEDFN
-936 TIQYTNRTENTPV
+936 TIMYTNRTEKTPV

-955 QYLNKTMNQICAISV
+955 QYSNKTMNQICAISV

-979 HSTVSTT
+979 HSTVST
-986 GNKGIGVYSNVFQC
+986 KGIGVYTNVFQC

>member
-13 ALVSATTFLS
+13 ALVSAATILS
-23 CNVKEDNGGGS
+23 CNIKEDNGNSGK
-34 DKEPEKPTLTEI
+34 DPEKPAATEI
-46 KFKAELPDA
+46 KLKAELPDA

-164 LSMTVTNPDT
+164 LSVTVTNPDT

-269 GEIEALRE
+269 GEIEAPRE

-318 AKAAEN
+318 VKAAES
-324 DANGIDGVLVAG
+324 DANGIDGVMVVG
-336 DLIQKA
+336 DLIQRA
-342 EVTMAQN
+342 EITMAQN
-349 FKALYEEVFNPT
+349 FKALYEDVFKPT
-361 DVPMIYTVGNH
+361 EVPMIYTIGNH

-394 FGDDYFK
+394 FGDEYFK

-540 MAIEPAGWEGISNT
+540 MAIEPAGWEGISST

-620 APTMSTIEAKDVK
+620 APTMSTIDVKDVK
-633 DNEAASVTFA
+633 EAETASVTFA
-643 AGKDDEFVHHYVI
+643 AGKDDEFVHHYIV
-656 TLSKGGNVV
+656 TLSKAGTVV

-674 YLHPNTSEMKSSWT
+674 YLHPKTSEMKSSWT
-688 YGFGTL
+688 VDFGTL
-694 SESGQYTVS
+694 SESGQYTVT

-716 VTATFNCGDV
+716 VSATFNCGDV
-726 TPSEKVDKW
+726 TPSEKVELWENDKSGSRELSGP
-735 VDDAAGSQ
+735 VADNGKTAGV
-743 AISASGTPT
+743 G
-752 GGDGWLTYADGK
+752 GWLSYKDG
-764 VSWTANTTGH
+764 VASWTENTTGA
-774 PRTSTLTFENGS
+774 PRTATLELSNGS
-786 SFKLTQ
+786 KITVNQVEAKDLAGNYTFYNYSFKSTGVSNTTIVNQNGRQHETAVEFKTVASPETINGHVHNLDLVGLYLDFAVPASFEIVNGTPVLYTYMSLDYQKVSNGTEVACITQLTNTVTY
-792 IAPADFK
+792 
-799 GGWKFTT
+799 GSHN
-806 KIFAGA
+806 FA
-812 GASAKAADPGVM
+812 
-824 SVTFV
+824 
-829 DPLKPATL
+829 PLKFGVNDCNYAWIGWGL
-837 KDVDGV
+837 YDVFG
-843 EHTNN
+843 TPKF
-848 IGLKGLFFDTILD
+848 GLGTGDQRLVSTGMY
-861 ACVDINY
+861 CC
-868 EAETARIGFFLD
+868 GFSFVV
-880 ARDGSG
+880 RGY
-886 QAVNGKYAAYIPGI
+886 AVGKYATIY
-900 ATRTD
+900 
-905 KAWSSPWQY
+905 Q
-914 AETELGD
+914 
-921 PDYVWFWFSVSEDFN
+921 FN
-936 TIQYTNRTENTPV
+936 YNNSWTYNGT
-949 EFQTLT
+949 
-955 QYLNKTMNQICAISV
+955 
-970 VLSDTNVFN
+970 
-979 HSTVSTT
+979 
-986 GNKGIGVYSNVFQC
+986 KGGGYFA
-1000 NPKGHVGEFFTRK
+1000 KK

>member
-164 LSMTVTNPDT
+164 LSVTVTNPDT

-269 GEIEALRE
+269 GEIEAPRE

-318 AKAAEN
+318 AKATEN

-540 MAIEPAGWEGISNT
+540 MAIEPAGWEGISST

-643 AGKDDEFVHHYVI
+643 AGKDDEFVHHYIV
-656 TLSKGGNVV
+656 TLSKAGNVV

-674 YLHPNTSEMKSSWT
+674 YLHPKTSEMKSSWT
-688 YGFGTL
+688 VDFGTL
-694 SESGQYTVS
+694 SESGQYTVT

-716 VTATFNCGDV
+716 VSATFNCGDV
-726 TPSEKVDKW
+726 TPSEKVELWENDKSGSRELSGP
-735 VDDAAGSQ
+735 VADNGKTAGV
-743 AISASGTPT
+743 G
-752 GGDGWLTYADGK
+752 GWLSYKDG
-764 VSWTANTTGH
+764 VASWTENTTGA
-774 PRTSTLTFENGS
+774 PRTATLELSNGS
-786 SFKLTQ
+786 KITVNQVEAKDLAGNYTFYNYSFKSTGVSNTTIVNQNGRQHETAVEFKTVASPETINGHVHNLDLVGLYLDFAVPASFEIVNGTPVLYTYMSLDYQKVSNGTEVACITQLTNTVTY
-792 IAPADFK
+792 
-799 GGWKFTT
+799 GSHN
-806 KIFAGA
+806 FA
-812 GASAKAADPGVM
+812 
-824 SVTFV
+824 
-829 DPLKPATL
+829 PLKFGVNDCNYAWIGWGL
-837 KDVDGV
+837 YDVFG
-843 EHTNN
+843 TPKF
-848 IGLKGLFFDTILD
+848 GLGTGDQRLVSTGMY
-861 ACVDINY
+861 CC
-868 EAETARIGFFLD
+868 GFSFVV
-880 ARDGSG
+880 RGY
-886 QAVNGKYAAYIPGI
+886 AVGKYATIY
-900 ATRTD
+900 
-905 KAWSSPWQY
+905 Q
-914 AETELGD
+914 
-921 PDYVWFWFSVSEDFN
+921 FN
-936 TIQYTNRTENTPV
+936 YNNSWTYNGT
-949 EFQTLT
+949 
-955 QYLNKTMNQICAISV
+955 
-970 VLSDTNVFN
+970 
-979 HSTVSTT
+979 
-986 GNKGIGVYSNVFQC
+986 KGGGYFA
-1000 NPKGHVGEFFTRK
+1000 KK

>member
-164 LSMTVTNPDT
+164 LSVTVTNPDT

-269 GEIEALRE
+269 GEIEAPRE

-305 YANKFTAALNQLK
+305 YANKFTSALNQLK
-318 AKAAEN
+318 VKAAES
-324 DANGIDGVLVAG
+324 DANGIDGVMVVG
-336 DLIQKA
+336 DLIQRA
-342 EVTMAQN
+342 EITMAQN
-349 FKALYEEVFNPT
+349 FKALYEDVFKPT
-361 DVPMIYTVGNH
+361 EVPMIYTIGNH

-394 FGDDYFK
+394 FGDEYFK

-540 MAIEPAGWEGISNT
+540 MAIEPAGWEGISST

-726 TPSEKVDKW
+726 TPSEKVELWEDDKSGSRELSGP
-735 VDDAAGSQ
+735 VADNGKTAGVGGWLSYKDGV
-743 AISASGTPT
+743 ASWTENTTGAPRTATLELSNGSKITVNQVEAKDLAGNYTFYNYSFNASGVSNTTAVNHAGRQYETAVEFKAVNNPETINGHIHNLDLIGLYLDFVVPASFEIVNGTPT
-752 GGDGWLTYADGK
+752 LYTYMSLDYQK
-764 VSWTANTTGH
+764 VS
-774 PRTSTLTFENGS
+774 NGS
-786 SFKLTQ
+786 EIACITELTNS
-792 IAPADFK
+792 
-799 GGWKFTT
+799 TT
-806 KIFAGA
+806 YKTGYFA
-812 GASAKAADPGVM
+812 
-824 SVTFV
+824 
-829 DPLKPATL
+829 PLKF
-837 KDVDGV
+837 GV
-843 EHTNN
+843 GDCNYAW
-848 IGLKGLFFDTILD
+848 IGWGLDDLFGTPKFGIGTPSQRLVSAGMYCCGFSFVVKG
-861 ACVDINY
+861 Y
-868 EAETARIGFFLD
+868 
-880 ARDGSG
+880 
-886 QAVNGKYAAYIPGI
+886 AVGKYATIY
-900 ATRTD
+900 
-905 KAWSSPWQY
+905 Q
-914 AETELGD
+914 
-921 PDYVWFWFSVSEDFN
+921 FN
-936 TIQYTNRTENTPV
+936 YNNSWTYNGT
-949 EFQTLT
+949 
-955 QYLNKTMNQICAISV
+955 
-970 VLSDTNVFN
+970 
-979 HSTVSTT
+979 
-986 GNKGIGVYSNVFQC
+986 KGGGYFA
-1000 NPKGHVGEFFTRK
+1000 KK

>member
-1 MNIKKMS
+1 MS

-94 TATFVSSGKLLKEA
+94 TATFVSTGKLLKEA
-108 EYFYGMLKDCGV
+108 EYFYGMLKDCGI

-164 LSMTVTNPDT
+164 LSVTVTNPDT
-174 KYVRVSGN
+174 KYVKVSGN

-269 GEIEALRE
+269 GEIEAPRE

-305 YANKFTAALNQLK
+305 YANKFTSALNQLK
-318 AKAAEN
+318 VKAAES
-324 DANGIDGVLVAG
+324 DANGIDGVMVVG
-336 DLIQKA
+336 DLIQRA
-342 EVTMAQN
+342 EITMAQN
-349 FKALYEEVFNPT
+349 FKALYEDVFKPT
-361 DVPMIYTVGNH
+361 EVPMIYTIGNH

-394 FGDDYFK
+394 FGDEYFK

-487 TLPNYWATRV
+487 TLPNYWATKV

-540 MAIEPAGWEGISNT
+540 MAIEPAGWEGISST

-726 TPSEKVDKW
+726 TPSEKVELWEDDKSGSRELSGP
-735 VDDAAGSQ
+735 VADNGKTAGV
-743 AISASGTPT
+743 G
-752 GGDGWLTYADGK
+752 GWLSYKDG
-764 VSWTANTTGH
+764 VASWTENTTGA
-774 PRTSTLTFENGS
+774 PRTATLELSNGS
-786 SFKLTQ
+786 KITVNQVEAKDLAGNYTFYNYSFKTT
-792 IAPADFK
+792 
-799 GGWKFTT
+799 GVSNT
-806 KIFAGA
+806 KIVNNGKRQHETTVEFKAVENPEILNGHVHNLDLVGLYLDFAVP
-812 GASAKAADPGVM
+812 ASLEIVDGTPVIYTYM
-824 SVTFV
+824 SLDYQKVSNGTEV
-829 DPLKPATL
+829 ACITELTNTTGYGTGYYAPLKFG
-837 KDVDGV
+837 VDGCN
-843 EHTNN
+843 HAW
-848 IGLKGLFFDTILD
+848 IGWG
-861 ACVDINY
+861 VDDIFGSPKFG
-868 EAETARIGFFLD
+868 IGTGTQRL
-880 ARDGSG
+880 
-886 QAVNGKYAAYIPGI
+886 
-900 ATRTD
+900 
-905 KAWSSPWQY
+905 
-914 AETELGD
+914 
-921 PDYVWFWFSVSEDFN
+921 VSEGMYCCGFSFVTKGYKESGYTTIYQFN
-936 TIQYTNRTENTPV
+936 YNNKWTYNGTNGGGY
-949 EFQTLT
+949 FA
-955 QYLNKTMNQICAISV
+955 K
-970 VLSDTNVFN
+970 
-979 HSTVSTT
+979 
-986 GNKGIGVYSNVFQC
+986 K
-1000 NPKGHVGEFFTRK
+1000 

>member
-8 IFFLA
+8 IFILA

-164 LSMTVTNPDT
+164 LSVTVTNPDT

-269 GEIEALRE
+269 GEIEAPRE

-305 YANKFTAALNQLK
+305 YANKFTSALNQLK
-318 AKAAEN
+318 VKAAES
-324 DANGIDGVLVAG
+324 DANGIDGVMVVG
-336 DLIQKA
+336 DLIQRA
-342 EVTMAQN
+342 EITMAQN
-349 FKALYEEVFNPT
+349 FKALYEDVFKPT
-361 DVPMIYTVGNH
+361 EVPMIYTIGNH

-394 FGDDYFK
+394 FGDEYFK

-540 MAIEPAGWEGISNT
+540 MAIEPAGWEGISST

-726 TPSEKVDKW
+726 TPSEKVELWEDDKSGSRELSGP
-735 VDDAAGSQ
+735 VADNGKTAGV
-743 AISASGTPT
+743 G
-752 GGDGWLTYADGK
+752 GWLSYKDG
-764 VSWTANTTGH
+764 VASWTENTTGA
-774 PRTSTLTFENGS
+774 PRTATLELSNGS
-786 SFKLTQ
+786 KITVNQVEAKDLAGNYTFYNYSFKTT
-792 IAPADFK
+792 
-799 GGWKFTT
+799 GVSNT
-806 KIFAGA
+806 KIVNNGKRQHETTVEFKAVENPEILNGHVHNLDLVGLYLDFAVP
-812 GASAKAADPGVM
+812 ASLEIVDGTPVIYTYM
-824 SVTFV
+824 SLDYQKVSNGTEV
-829 DPLKPATL
+829 ACITELTNTTGYGTGYYAPLKFG
-837 KDVDGV
+837 VDGCN
-843 EHTNN
+843 HAW
-848 IGLKGLFFDTILD
+848 IGWG
-861 ACVDINY
+861 VDDIFGSPKFG
-868 EAETARIGFFLD
+868 IGTGTQRL
-880 ARDGSG
+880 
-886 QAVNGKYAAYIPGI
+886 
-900 ATRTD
+900 
-905 KAWSSPWQY
+905 
-914 AETELGD
+914 
-921 PDYVWFWFSVSEDFN
+921 VSEGMYCCGFSFVTKGYKESGYTTIYQFN
-936 TIQYTNRTENTPV
+936 YNNKWTYNGTNGGGY
-949 EFQTLT
+949 FA
-955 QYLNKTMNQICAISV
+955 K
-970 VLSDTNVFN
+970 
-979 HSTVSTT
+979 
-986 GNKGIGVYSNVFQC
+986 K
-1000 NPKGHVGEFFTRK
+1000 

>member
-8 IFFLA
+8 IFILA

-94 TATFVSSGKLLKEA
+94 IATFVSTGKLLKEA
-108 EYFYGMLKDCGV
+108 EYFYGMLKDCGI

-164 LSMTVTNPDT
+164 LSVTVTNPDT
-174 KYVRVSGN
+174 KYVKVSGN

-246 DNVIGRIASYET
+246 DNVIGRVASYET
-258 LETQPGKVYNA
+258 LETEPGKVYNA
-269 GEIEALRE
+269 GEIEAPRE

-305 YANKFTAALNQLK
+305 YANKFTSALNQLK
-318 AKAAEN
+318 VKAAES
-324 DANGIDGVLVAG
+324 DANGIDGVMVVG
-336 DLIQKA
+336 DLIQRA
-342 EVTMAQN
+342 EITMAQN
-349 FKALYEEVFNPT
+349 FKALYEDVFKPT
-361 DVPMIYTVGNH
+361 EVPMIYTIGNH

-386 QSVAMANT
+386 QSVAIANT
-394 FGDDYFK
+394 FGDEYFK

-540 MAIEPAGWEGISNT
+540 MAIEPAGWEGISST

-620 APTMSTIEAKDVK
+620 APTMSSIEAKDVK

-726 TPSEKVDKW
+726 TPSEKVELWEDDKSGSRELSGP
-735 VDDAAGSQ
+735 VADNGKTAGVGGWLSYKDGV
-743 AISASGTPT
+743 ASWTENTTGAPRTATLELSNGSKITVNQVEAKDLAGNYTFYNYSFNASGVSNTTAVNHAGRQYETAVEFKAVNNPETINGHIHNLDLVGLYLDFVVPASFEIVNGTPT
-752 GGDGWLTYADGK
+752 LYTYMSLDYQK
-764 VSWTANTTGH
+764 VS
-774 PRTSTLTFENGS
+774 NGS
-786 SFKLTQ
+786 EIACITELTNS
-792 IAPADFK
+792 
-799 GGWKFTT
+799 TT
-806 KIFAGA
+806 YKTGYFA
-812 GASAKAADPGVM
+812 
-824 SVTFV
+824 
-829 DPLKPATL
+829 PLKF
-837 KDVDGV
+837 GV
-843 EHTNN
+843 GDCNYAW
-848 IGLKGLFFDTILD
+848 IGWGLDDLFGTPKFGIGTPSQRLVSAGMYCCGFSFVVKG
-861 ACVDINY
+861 Y
-868 EAETARIGFFLD
+868 
-880 ARDGSG
+880 
-886 QAVNGKYAAYIPGI
+886 AVGKYTTIYQFNYNNQWTYKG
-900 ATRTD
+900 
-905 KAWSSPWQY
+905 
-914 AETELGD
+914 TEGGG
-921 PDYVWFWFSVSEDFN
+921 YFA
-936 TIQYTNRTENTPV
+936 
-949 EFQTLT
+949 
-955 QYLNKTMNQICAISV
+955 K
-970 VLSDTNVFN
+970 
-979 HSTVSTT
+979 
-986 GNKGIGVYSNVFQC
+986 K
-1000 NPKGHVGEFFTRK
+1000 

>member
-1 MNIKKMS
+1 MS

-94 TATFVSSGKLLKEA
+94 TATFVSTGKLLKEA
-108 EYFYGMLKDCGV
+108 EYFYGMLKDCGI

-164 LSMTVTNPDT
+164 LSVTVTNPDT
-174 KYVRVSGN
+174 KYVKVSGN

-269 GEIEALRE
+269 GEIEAPRE

-305 YANKFTAALNQLK
+305 YANKFTSALNQLK
-318 AKAAEN
+318 VKAAES
-324 DANGIDGVLVAG
+324 DANGIDGVMVVG
-336 DLIQKA
+336 DLIQRA
-342 EVTMAQN
+342 EITMAQN
-349 FKALYEEVFNPT
+349 FKALYEDVFKPT
-361 DVPMIYTVGNH
+361 EVPMIYTIGNH

-394 FGDDYFK
+394 FGDEYFK

-540 MAIEPAGWEGISNT
+540 MAIEPAGWEGISST

-633 DNEAASVTFA
+633 EAETASVTFA
-643 AGKDDEFVHHYVI
+643 AGKDDEFVHHYIV
-656 TLSKGGNVV
+656 TLSKAGNVV

-674 YLHPNTSEMKSSWT
+674 YLHPKTSEMKSSWT
-688 YGFGTL
+688 VDFGTL
-694 SESGQYTVS
+694 SESGQYTVT

-716 VTATFNCGDV
+716 VSATFNCGDV
-726 TPSEKVDKW
+726 TPSEKVELWKDDKSGSRELSGP
-735 VDDAAGSQ
+735 VADNGKTAGV
-743 AISASGTPT
+743 G
-752 GGDGWLTYADGK
+752 GWLSYKDG
-764 VSWTANTTGH
+764 VASWTENTTGA
-774 PRTSTLTFENGS
+774 PRTATLELSNGS
-786 SFKLTQ
+786 KITVNQVEAKDLAGNYTFYNYSFKAT
-792 IAPADFK
+792 
-799 GGWKFTT
+799 GVSNT
-806 KIFAGA
+806 KIVNNGKRQHETTVEFKAVENPEILNGHVHNLDLVGLYLDFAVP
-812 GASAKAADPGVM
+812 ASLEIVDGTPVIYTYM
-824 SVTFV
+824 SLDYQKVSNGSEVACITELTNTTGYGKGYFA
-829 DPLKPATL
+829 PLKFG
-837 KDVDGV
+837 VDGCN
-843 EHTNN
+843 HAW
-848 IGLKGLFFDTILD
+848 IGWGVDDIFGSPKFGIGTD
-861 ACVDINY
+861 AQ
-868 EAETARIGFFLD
+868 RL
-880 ARDGSG
+880 
-886 QAVNGKYAAYIPGI
+886 
-900 ATRTD
+900 
-905 KAWSSPWQY
+905 
-914 AETELGD
+914 
-921 PDYVWFWFSVSEDFN
+921 VSEGMYCCGFSFVTKGYKEGGYTTIYQFN
-936 TIQYTNRTENTPV
+936 YNNKWTYNGTNGGGY
-949 EFQTLT
+949 FA
-955 QYLNKTMNQICAISV
+955 K
-970 VLSDTNVFN
+970 
-979 HSTVSTT
+979 
-986 GNKGIGVYSNVFQC
+986 K
-1000 NPKGHVGEFFTRK
+1000 

>member
-164 LSMTVTNPDT
+164 LSVTVTNPDT

-246 DNVIGRIASYET
+246 DNVIGRVASYET
-258 LETQPGKVYNA
+258 LETEPGKVYNA
-269 GEIEALRE
+269 GEIEAPRE

-305 YANKFTAALNQLK
+305 YANKFTSALNQLK
-318 AKAAEN
+318 VKAAES
-324 DANGIDGVLVAG
+324 DANGIDGVMVVG
-336 DLIQKA
+336 DLIQRA
-342 EVTMAQN
+342 EITMAQN
-349 FKALYEEVFNPT
+349 FMALYEDVFKPT
-361 DVPMIYTVGNH
+361 EVPMIYTIGNH

-394 FGDDYFK
+394 FGDEYFK

-540 MAIEPAGWEGISNT
+540 MAIEPAGWEGISST

-574 NGNMRIVKM
+574 NGNMRIVRM

-620 APTMSTIEAKDVK
+620 APTMSTIDVKDVK
-633 DNEAASVTFA
+633 DTDAASVTFA
-643 AGKDDEFVHHYVI
+643 AGKDDEFVHHYIV
-656 TLSKGGNVV
+656 TLSKAGNVV

-688 YGFGTL
+688 VDFGTL
-694 SESGQYTVS
+694 SESGQYTVT

-716 VTATFNCGDV
+716 VSATFNCGDV
-726 TPSEKVDKW
+726 TPSEKVELWKDDKSGSRELSGP
-735 VDDAAGSQ
+735 VADNGKTAGV
-743 AISASGTPT
+743 G
-752 GGDGWLTYADGK
+752 GWLSYKDG
-764 VSWTANTTGH
+764 VASWTENTTGA
-774 PRTSTLTFENGS
+774 PRTATLELSNGS
-786 SFKLTQ
+786 KITVNQVEAKDLAGNYTFYNYSFKAT
-792 IAPADFK
+792 
-799 GGWKFTT
+799 GVSNT
-806 KIFAGA
+806 KIVNNDKRQHETTVEFKAVENPEILHGHVHNLDLVGLYLDFAVP
-812 GASAKAADPGVM
+812 ASLEIVDGTPVIYTYM
-824 SVTFV
+824 SLDYQKVSNGSEVACITELTNTTGYGKSYFA
-829 DPLKPATL
+829 PLKFG
-837 KDVDGV
+837 VDGCN
-843 EHTNN
+843 HAW
-848 IGLKGLFFDTILD
+848 IGWG
-861 ACVDINY
+861 VDDIFGSPKFG
-868 EAETARIGFFLD
+868 IGTGTQRL
-880 ARDGSG
+880 
-886 QAVNGKYAAYIPGI
+886 
-900 ATRTD
+900 
-905 KAWSSPWQY
+905 
-914 AETELGD
+914 
-921 PDYVWFWFSVSEDFN
+921 VSEGMYCCGFSFVTKGYKEGGYTTIYQFN
-936 TIQYTNRTENTPV
+936 YNNKWTYNGTNGGGY
-949 EFQTLT
+949 FA
-955 QYLNKTMNQICAISV
+955 K
-970 VLSDTNVFN
+970 
-979 HSTVSTT
+979 
-986 GNKGIGVYSNVFQC
+986 K
-1000 NPKGHVGEFFTRK
+1000 

>member
-164 LSMTVTNPDT
+164 LSVTVTNPDT

-269 GEIEALRE
+269 GEIEAPRE

-512 GHLHFPINDPRSLW
+512 GHLHVPINDPRSLW

-574 NGNMRIVKM
+574 NGNMRVVKM

-726 TPSEKVDKW
+726 TPSEKVELWEDDKSGSRELSGP
-735 VDDAAGSQ
+735 VADNGKTAGV
-743 AISASGTPT
+743 G
-752 GGDGWLTYADGK
+752 GWLSYKDG
-764 VSWTANTTGH
+764 VAYWTENTTGA
-774 PRTSTLTFENGS
+774 PRTATLELSNGS
-786 SFKLTQ
+786 KITVNQVEAKDLAGNYTFYNYSFKAT
-792 IAPADFK
+792 
-799 GGWKFTT
+799 GVSNT
-806 KIFAGA
+806 KIVNNDKRQHETTVEFKAVENPEILNGHVHNLDLVGMYLDFAVP
-812 GASAKAADPGVM
+812 ASLEIVDGTPVIYTYM
-824 SVTFV
+824 SLDYQKVSNGSEVACITELTNTTGYGKGYFA
-829 DPLKPATL
+829 PLKFG
-837 KDVDGV
+837 VDGCN
-843 EHTNN
+843 HAW
-848 IGLKGLFFDTILD
+848 IGWGVDDIFGSPKFGLGTGAQRL
-861 ACVDINY
+861 
-868 EAETARIGFFLD
+868 
-880 ARDGSG
+880 
-886 QAVNGKYAAYIPGI
+886 
-900 ATRTD
+900 
-905 KAWSSPWQY
+905 
-914 AETELGD
+914 
-921 PDYVWFWFSVSEDFN
+921 VSEGMYCCGFSFVTKGYKEGGYTTIYQFN
-936 TIQYTNRTENTPV
+936 YNNKWTYNGTNGGGY
-949 EFQTLT
+949 FA
-955 QYLNKTMNQICAISV
+955 K
-970 VLSDTNVFN
+970 
-979 HSTVSTT
+979 
-986 GNKGIGVYSNVFQC
+986 K
-1000 NPKGHVGEFFTRK
+1000 

>member
-108 EYFYGMLKDCGV
+108 EYFYGMLKGCGV

-164 LSMTVTNPDT
+164 LSVTVTNPDT

-269 GEIEALRE
+269 GEIEAPRE

-540 MAIEPAGWEGISNT
+540 MAIEPAGWEGISST

-620 APTMSTIEAKDVK
+620 APTMSTIDVKDVK
-633 DNEAASVTFA
+633 EAETASVTFA
-643 AGKDDEFVHHYVI
+643 AGKDDEFVHHYIV
-656 TLSKGGNVV
+656 TLSKAGNVV

-674 YLHPNTSEMKSSWT
+674 YLHPKTSEMKSSWT
-688 YGFGTL
+688 VDFGTL
-694 SESGQYTVS
+694 SESGQYTVT

-716 VTATFNCGDV
+716 VSATFNCGDV
-726 TPSEKVDKW
+726 TPSEKVELWKDDKSGSRELSGP
-735 VDDAAGSQ
+735 VADNGKTAGV
-743 AISASGTPT
+743 G
-752 GGDGWLTYADGK
+752 GWLSYKDG
-764 VSWTANTTGH
+764 VASWTENTTGA
-774 PRTSTLTFENGS
+774 PRTATLELSNGS
-786 SFKLTQ
+786 KITVNQVEAKDLAGNYTFYNYSFNAT
-792 IAPADFK
+792 
-799 GGWKFTT
+799 GVSNT
-806 KIFAGA
+806 KIVNNDKRQHETTVEFKAVENPEILNGHVHNLDLVGLYLDFAVP
-812 GASAKAADPGVM
+812 ASLEIVDGTPVIYTYM
-824 SVTFV
+824 SLDYQKVSNGSEVACITELTNTTGYGKGYFA
-829 DPLKPATL
+829 PLKFG
-837 KDVDGV
+837 VDGCN
-843 EHTNN
+843 HAW
-848 IGLKGLFFDTILD
+848 IGWG
-861 ACVDINY
+861 VDDIFGSPKFG
-868 EAETARIGFFLD
+868 IGTGTQRL
-880 ARDGSG
+880 
-886 QAVNGKYAAYIPGI
+886 
-900 ATRTD
+900 
-905 KAWSSPWQY
+905 
-914 AETELGD
+914 
-921 PDYVWFWFSVSEDFN
+921 VSEGMYCCGFSFVTKGYKEGDYTTIYQFN
-936 TIQYTNRTENTPV
+936 YNNKWTYNGTNGGGY
-949 EFQTLT
+949 FA
-955 QYLNKTMNQICAISV
+955 K
-970 VLSDTNVFN
+970 
-979 HSTVSTT
+979 
-986 GNKGIGVYSNVFQC
+986 K
-1000 NPKGHVGEFFTRK
+1000 

>member
-94 TATFVSSGKLLKEA
+94 TATFVSSGKLIKEA

-164 LSMTVTNPDT
+164 LSVTVTNPDT

-269 GEIEALRE
+269 GEIEAPRE

-305 YANKFTAALNQLK
+305 YANKFTSALNQLK
-318 AKAAEN
+318 VKAAES
-324 DANGIDGVLVAG
+324 DANGIDGVMVVG
-336 DLIQKA
+336 DLIQRA
-342 EVTMAQN
+342 EITMAQN
-349 FKALYEEVFNPT
+349 FKALYEDVFKPT
-361 DVPMIYTVGNH
+361 EVPMIYTIGNH

-394 FGDDYFK
+394 FGDEYFK

-454 TDPNRYVIVLTHPM
+454 ADPNRYVIVLTHPM

-643 AGKDDEFVHHYVI
+643 AGKDDEFVHHYIV
-656 TLSKGGNVV
+656 TLSKAGNVA

-674 YLHPNTSEMKSSWT
+674 YLHPKTSEMKSSWT
-688 YGFGTL
+688 VDFGTL
-694 SESGQYTVS
+694 SESGQYTVT

-716 VTATFNCGDV
+716 VSATFNCGDV
-726 TPSEKVDKW
+726 TPSEKVELWEDDKSGSRELSGP
-735 VDDAAGSQ
+735 VADNGKTAGV
-743 AISASGTPT
+743 G
-752 GGDGWLTYADGK
+752 GWLSYKDG
-764 VSWTANTTGH
+764 VASWTENTTGA
-774 PRTSTLTFENGS
+774 PRTATLELSNGS
-786 SFKLTQ
+786 KITVNQVEAKDLAGNYTFYNYSFNASGVSNTTAVNHAGRQYETAVEFKAVNNPETINGHIHNLDLIGLYLDFVVPASFEIVNETPTLYTYMSLDYQKVSNGSEIACITELTNS
-792 IAPADFK
+792 
-799 GGWKFTT
+799 TT
-806 KIFAGA
+806 YKTGYFA
-812 GASAKAADPGVM
+812 
-824 SVTFV
+824 
-829 DPLKPATL
+829 PLKF
-837 KDVDGV
+837 GV
-843 EHTNN
+843 GDCNYAW
-848 IGLKGLFFDTILD
+848 IGWGLDDLFGTPKFGIGTPSQRFVSADMYCCGFSFVVKG
-861 ACVDINY
+861 Y
-868 EAETARIGFFLD
+868 
-880 ARDGSG
+880 
-886 QAVNGKYAAYIPGI
+886 AVGKYATIY
-900 ATRTD
+900 
-905 KAWSSPWQY
+905 Q
-914 AETELGD
+914 
-921 PDYVWFWFSVSEDFN
+921 FN
-936 TIQYTNRTENTPV
+936 YNNSWTYNGT
-949 EFQTLT
+949 
-955 QYLNKTMNQICAISV
+955 
-970 VLSDTNVFN
+970 
-979 HSTVSTT
+979 
-986 GNKGIGVYSNVFQC
+986 KGGGYFA
-1000 NPKGHVGEFFTRK
+1000 KK

>member
-1 MNIKKMS
+1 MS

-164 LSMTVTNPDT
+164 LSVTVTNPDT

-269 GEIEALRE
+269 GEIEAPRE

-540 MAIEPAGWEGISNT
+540 MAIEPAGWEGISST

-633 DNEAASVTFA
+633 DTDAASVTFA

-694 SESGQYTVS
+694 SESGQYTVT

-716 VTATFNCGDV
+716 VSATFNCGDV
-726 TPSEKVDKW
+726 TPSEKVELWEDDKSGSRELSGP
-735 VDDAAGSQ
+735 VADNGKTAGV
-743 AISASGTPT
+743 G
-752 GGDGWLTYADGK
+752 GWLSYKDG
-764 VSWTANTTGH
+764 VASWTENTTGA
-774 PRTSTLTFENGS
+774 PRTATLELSNGS
-786 SFKLTQ
+786 KITVNQVEAKDLAGNYTFYNYSFKAT
-792 IAPADFK
+792 
-799 GGWKFTT
+799 GVSNT
-806 KIFAGA
+806 KIVNNGKRQHETTVEFKAVENPGILNGHVHNLDLVGLYLDFAVP
-812 GASAKAADPGVM
+812 ASLEIVDGTPVIYTYM
-824 SVTFV
+824 SLDYQKVSNGTEVACITELTNTTGYGTGYFA
-829 DPLKPATL
+829 PLKFG
-837 KDVDGV
+837 VDGCN
-843 EHTNN
+843 HAW
-848 IGLKGLFFDTILD
+848 IGWGVDDIFGSPKFGLGTGTQRL
-861 ACVDINY
+861 
-868 EAETARIGFFLD
+868 
-880 ARDGSG
+880 
-886 QAVNGKYAAYIPGI
+886 
-900 ATRTD
+900 
-905 KAWSSPWQY
+905 
-914 AETELGD
+914 
-921 PDYVWFWFSVSEDFN
+921 VSEGMYCCGFSFVTKGYKEGGYTTIYQFN
-936 TIQYTNRTENTPV
+936 YNNKWTYNGTNGGGY
-949 EFQTLT
+949 FA
-955 QYLNKTMNQICAISV
+955 K
-970 VLSDTNVFN
+970 
-979 HSTVSTT
+979 
-986 GNKGIGVYSNVFQC
+986 K
-1000 NPKGHVGEFFTRK
+1000 

>member
-164 LSMTVTNPDT
+164 LSVTVTNPDT

-269 GEIEALRE
+269 GEIEAPRE

-305 YANKFTAALNQLK
+305 YANKFTSALNQLK
-318 AKAAEN
+318 VKAAES
-324 DANGIDGVLVAG
+324 DANGIDGVMVVG
-336 DLIQKA
+336 DLIQRA
-342 EVTMAQN
+342 EITMAQN
-349 FKALYEEVFNPT
+349 FKALYEDVFKPT
-361 DVPMIYTVGNH
+361 EVPMIYTIGNH

-386 QSVAMANT
+386 QSVAMSNT
-394 FGDDYFK
+394 FGDEYFK

-540 MAIEPAGWEGISNT
+540 MAIEPAGWEGISST

-694 SESGQYTVS
+694 SESGQYTVT

-716 VTATFNCGDV
+716 VSATFNCGDV
-726 TPSEKVDKW
+726 TPSEKVELWEDDKSGSRELSGP
-735 VDDAAGSQ
+735 VADNGKTAGV
-743 AISASGTPT
+743 G
-752 GGDGWLTYADGK
+752 GWLSYKDG
-764 VSWTANTTGH
+764 VASWTENTTGA
-774 PRTSTLTFENGS
+774 PRTATLELSNGS
-786 SFKLTQ
+786 KITVNQVEAKDLAGNYTFYNYSFKAT
-792 IAPADFK
+792 
-799 GGWKFTT
+799 GVSNT
-806 KIFAGA
+806 KIVNNGKRQHETTVEFKAVENPEILNGHVHNLDLVGLYLDFAVP
-812 GASAKAADPGVM
+812 ASLEIVDGTPVIYTYM
-824 SVTFV
+824 SLDYQKVSNGSEVACITELTNTTGYEKGYFA
-829 DPLKPATL
+829 PLKFG
-837 KDVDGV
+837 VDGCN
-843 EHTNN
+843 HAW
-848 IGLKGLFFDTILD
+848 IGWGVDDIFGSPKFGLGTGTQRL
-861 ACVDINY
+861 
-868 EAETARIGFFLD
+868 
-880 ARDGSG
+880 
-886 QAVNGKYAAYIPGI
+886 
-900 ATRTD
+900 
-905 KAWSSPWQY
+905 
-914 AETELGD
+914 
-921 PDYVWFWFSVSEDFN
+921 VSEGMYCCGFSFVTKGYKEGGYTTIYQFN
-936 TIQYTNRTENTPV
+936 YNNKWTYNGTNGGGY
-949 EFQTLT
+949 FA
-955 QYLNKTMNQICAISV
+955 K
-970 VLSDTNVFN
+970 
-979 HSTVSTT
+979 
-986 GNKGIGVYSNVFQC
+986 K
-1000 NPKGHVGEFFTRK
+1000 

>member
-164 LSMTVTNPDT
+164 LSVTVTNPDT

-269 GEIEALRE
+269 GEIEAPRE

-540 MAIEPAGWEGISNT
+540 MAIEPAGWEGISST

-643 AGKDDEFVHHYVI
+643 AGKDDEFVHHYIV
-656 TLSKGGNVV
+656 TLSKAGNVV

-674 YLHPNTSEMKSSWT
+674 YLHPKTSEMKSSWT
-688 YGFGTL
+688 VDFGTL
-694 SESGQYTVS
+694 SESGQYTVT

-716 VTATFNCGDV
+716 VSATFNCGDV
-726 TPSEKVDKW
+726 TPSEKVELWENDKSGSRELSGP
-735 VDDAAGSQ
+735 VADNGKTAGVGGWLSYKDGV
-743 AISASGTPT
+743 ASWTENTTGAPRTATLELSNGSKITVNQVEAKDLAGNYTFYNYSFNASGVSNTTVVNHAGRQYETAVEFKAVNNPETINGHIHNLDLIGLYLDFVVPASFEIVNGTPT
-752 GGDGWLTYADGK
+752 LYTYMSLDYQK
-764 VSWTANTTGH
+764 VS
-774 PRTSTLTFENGS
+774 NGS
-786 SFKLTQ
+786 EIACITELTNS
-792 IAPADFK
+792 
-799 GGWKFTT
+799 TT
-806 KIFAGA
+806 YKTGYFA
-812 GASAKAADPGVM
+812 
-824 SVTFV
+824 
-829 DPLKPATL
+829 PLKF
-837 KDVDGV
+837 GV
-843 EHTNN
+843 GDCNYAW
-848 IGLKGLFFDTILD
+848 IGWGLDDLFGTPKFGIGTPSQRLVSAGMYCCGFSFVVKG
-861 ACVDINY
+861 Y
-868 EAETARIGFFLD
+868 
-880 ARDGSG
+880 
-886 QAVNGKYAAYIPGI
+886 AVGKYATIY
-900 ATRTD
+900 
-905 KAWSSPWQY
+905 Q
-914 AETELGD
+914 
-921 PDYVWFWFSVSEDFN
+921 FN
-936 TIQYTNRTENTPV
+936 YNNSWTYNGT
-949 EFQTLT
+949 
-955 QYLNKTMNQICAISV
+955 
-970 VLSDTNVFN
+970 
-979 HSTVSTT
+979 
-986 GNKGIGVYSNVFQC
+986 KGGGYFA
-1000 NPKGHVGEFFTRK
+1000 KK

>member
-1 MNIKKMS
+1 MS

-164 LSMTVTNPDT
+164 LSVTVTNPDT

-269 GEIEALRE
+269 GEIEAPRE

-305 YANKFTAALNQLK
+305 YANKFTSALNQLK
-318 AKAAEN
+318 VKAAES
-324 DANGIDGVLVAG
+324 DANGIDGVMVVG
-336 DLIQKA
+336 DLIQRA
-342 EVTMAQN
+342 EITMAQN
-349 FKALYEEVFNPT
+349 FKALYEDVFKPT
-361 DVPMIYTVGNH
+361 EVPMIYTIGNH

-394 FGDDYFK
+394 FGDEYFK

-574 NGNMRIVKM
+574 NGNMRVVKM

-726 TPSEKVDKW
+726 TPSEKVELWEDDKSGSRELSGPVADNGKTAGVGGW
-735 VDDAAGSQ
+735 LSYKDCVAYWTENTTRAPRTATLELSNGSKITVNQVEAKDLAGNYTFYNYSFKATGVSNTKIVNNDKRQHETTVEFKAVENPEILNGHVHNLDLVGMYLDFAVPASLEIVD
-743 AISASGTPT
+743 GTPVIY
-752 GGDGWLTYADGK
+752 TYMSLDYQK
-764 VSWTANTTGH
+764 VSNGSEVACITELTNTTGY
-774 PRTSTLTFENGS
+774 G
-786 SFKLTQ
+786 
-792 IAPADFK
+792 K
-799 GGWKFTT
+799 GY
-806 KIFAGA
+806 FA
-812 GASAKAADPGVM
+812 
-824 SVTFV
+824 
-829 DPLKPATL
+829 PLKFG
-837 KDVDGV
+837 VDGCN
-843 EHTNN
+843 HAW
-848 IGLKGLFFDTILD
+848 IGWG
-861 ACVDINY
+861 VDDIFGSPKFG
-868 EAETARIGFFLD
+868 IGTGTQRL
-880 ARDGSG
+880 
-886 QAVNGKYAAYIPGI
+886 
-900 ATRTD
+900 
-905 KAWSSPWQY
+905 
-914 AETELGD
+914 
-921 PDYVWFWFSVSEDFN
+921 VSEGMYCCGFSFVTKGYKEGGYTTIYQFN
-936 TIQYTNRTENTPV
+936 YNNKWTYNGTNGGGY
-949 EFQTLT
+949 FA
-955 QYLNKTMNQICAISV
+955 K
-970 VLSDTNVFN
+970 
-979 HSTVSTT
+979 
-986 GNKGIGVYSNVFQC
+986 K
-1000 NPKGHVGEFFTRK
+1000 

>member
-8 IFFLA
+8 IFILA

-164 LSMTVTNPDT
+164 LSVTVTNPDT

-269 GEIEALRE
+269 GEIEAPRE

-305 YANKFTAALNQLK
+305 YANKFTSALNQLK
-318 AKAAEN
+318 VKAAES
-324 DANGIDGVLVAG
+324 DANGIDGVMVVG
-336 DLIQKA
+336 DLIQRA
-342 EVTMAQN
+342 EITMAQN
-349 FKALYEEVFNPT
+349 FKALYEDVFKPT
-361 DVPMIYTVGNH
+361 EVPMIYTIGNH

-386 QSVAMANT
+386 QSVAMSNT
-394 FGDDYFK
+394 FGDEYFK

-540 MAIEPAGWEGISNT
+540 MAIEPAGWEGISST

-610 NNVTRKAANQ
+610 NNMTRKAANQ

-694 SESGQYTVS
+694 SESGQYTVT

-716 VTATFNCGDV
+716 VSATFNCGDV
-726 TPSEKVDKW
+726 TPSEKVELWEDDKSGSRELSGP
-735 VDDAAGSQ
+735 VADNGKTAGV
-743 AISASGTPT
+743 G
-752 GGDGWLTYADGK
+752 GWLSYKDG
-764 VSWTANTTGH
+764 VASWTENTTGA
-774 PRTSTLTFENGS
+774 PRTATLELSNGS
-786 SFKLTQ
+786 KITVNQVEAKDLAGNYTFYNYSFKAT
-792 IAPADFK
+792 
-799 GGWKFTT
+799 GVSNT
-806 KIFAGA
+806 KIVNNGKRQHETTVEFKAVENPEILNGHVHNLDLVGLYLDFAVP
-812 GASAKAADPGVM
+812 ASLEIVDGTPVIYTYM
-824 SVTFV
+824 SLDYQKVSNGTEVACITELTNTTGYGTGYFA
-829 DPLKPATL
+829 PLKFG
-837 KDVDGV
+837 VDGCN
-843 EHTNN
+843 HAW
-848 IGLKGLFFDTILD
+848 IGWGVDDIFGAPKFGLGT
-861 ACVDINY
+861 
-868 EAETARIGFFLD
+868 
-880 ARDGSG
+880 GS
-886 QAVNGKYAAYIPGI
+886 Q
-900 ATRTD
+900 R
-905 KAWSSPWQY
+905 
-914 AETELGD
+914 L
-921 PDYVWFWFSVSEDFN
+921 VSEGRYCCGFSFVTKGYKEGGYTTIYQFN
-936 TIQYTNRTENTPV
+936 YNNKWTYNGTNGGGY
-949 EFQTLT
+949 FA
-955 QYLNKTMNQICAISV
+955 K
-970 VLSDTNVFN
+970 
-979 HSTVSTT
+979 
-986 GNKGIGVYSNVFQC
+986 K
-1000 NPKGHVGEFFTRK
+1000 

>member
-8 IFFLA
+8 IFILA

-94 TATFVSSGKLLKEA
+94 TATFVSTGKLLKEA
-108 EYFYGMLKDCGV
+108 EYFYGMLKDCGI

-164 LSMTVTNPDT
+164 LSVTVTNPDT
-174 KYVRVSGN
+174 KYVKVSGN

-269 GEIEALRE
+269 GEIEAPRE

-305 YANKFTAALNQLK
+305 YANKFTSALNQLK
-318 AKAAEN
+318 VKAAES
-324 DANGIDGVLVAG
+324 DANGIDGVMVVG
-336 DLIQKA
+336 DLIQRA
-342 EVTMAQN
+342 EITMAQN
-349 FKALYEEVFNPT
+349 FKALYEDVFKPT
-361 DVPMIYTVGNH
+361 EVPMIYTVGNH

-540 MAIEPAGWEGISNT
+540 MAIEPAGWEGISST

-694 SESGQYTVS
+694 SESGQYTVT

-716 VTATFNCGDV
+716 VSATFNCGDV
-726 TPSEKVDKW
+726 TPSEKVELWEDDKSGSRELSGP
-735 VDDAAGSQ
+735 VADNGKTAGV
-743 AISASGTPT
+743 G
-752 GGDGWLTYADGK
+752 GWLSYKDG
-764 VSWTANTTGH
+764 VASWTENTTGA
-774 PRTSTLTFENGS
+774 PRTATLELSNGS
-786 SFKLTQ
+786 KITVNQVEAKDLAGNYTFYNYSFKTDGVSNTTIVNNGKRQHETVVEFKAVENPTTINGHVHNLDLVGLYLDFVVPASLEIVDDTPVIYTYMSLDYQKVSNGKEVACITELTNS
-792 IAPADFK
+792 
-799 GGWKFTT
+799 TT
-806 KIFAGA
+806 YGTGYYA
-812 GASAKAADPGVM
+812 
-824 SVTFV
+824 
-829 DPLKPATL
+829 PLKFGVNDCNYAWIGWGVDDLFGAPKFGIGTPAQRL
-837 KDVDGV
+837 
-843 EHTNN
+843 
-848 IGLKGLFFDTILD
+848 
-861 ACVDINY
+861 
-868 EAETARIGFFLD
+868 
-880 ARDGSG
+880 
-886 QAVNGKYAAYIPGI
+886 
-900 ATRTD
+900 
-905 KAWSSPWQY
+905 
-914 AETELGD
+914 
-921 PDYVWFWFSVSEDFN
+921 VSEGMYFCGFSFVVKG
-936 TIQYTNRTENTPV
+936 YTNGGYSTIY
-949 EFQTLT
+949 Q
-955 QYLNKTMNQICAISV
+955 LNYN
-970 VLSDTNVFN
+970 
-979 HSTVSTT
+979 
-986 GNKGIGVYSNVFQC
+986 NKWTYEGANGGAYFA
-1000 NPKGHVGEFFTRK
+1000 KK

>member
-164 LSMTVTNPDT
+164 LSVTVTNPDT

-269 GEIEALRE
+269 GEIEAPRE

-540 MAIEPAGWEGISNT
+540 MAIEPAGWEGISST

-726 TPSEKVDKW
+726 TPSEKVELWENDKSGSRELSGP
-735 VDDAAGSQ
+735 VADNGKTAGV
-743 AISASGTPT
+743 G
-752 GGDGWLTYADGK
+752 GWLSYKDG
-764 VSWTANTTGH
+764 VASWTENTTGA
-774 PRTSTLTFENGS
+774 PRTATLELSNGS
-786 SFKLTQ
+786 KITVNQVEAKDLAGNYTFYNYSFKAT
-792 IAPADFK
+792 
-799 GGWKFTT
+799 GVSNT
-806 KIFAGA
+806 KIVNNDKRQHETTVEFKAVENPEILNGHVHNLDLVGLYLDFAVP
-812 GASAKAADPGVM
+812 ASLEIVDGTPVIYTYM
-824 SVTFV
+824 SLDYQKVSNGSEVACITELTNTTGYGKGYFA
-829 DPLKPATL
+829 PLKFG
-837 KDVDGV
+837 VDGCN
-843 EHTNN
+843 HAW
-848 IGLKGLFFDTILD
+848 IGWG
-861 ACVDINY
+861 VDDIFGSPKFG
-868 EAETARIGFFLD
+868 IGTGTQRL
-880 ARDGSG
+880 
-886 QAVNGKYAAYIPGI
+886 
-900 ATRTD
+900 
-905 KAWSSPWQY
+905 
-914 AETELGD
+914 
-921 PDYVWFWFSVSEDFN
+921 VSEGMYCCGFSFVTKGYKEGGYTTIYQFN
-936 TIQYTNRTENTPV
+936 YNNKWTYNGTNGGGY
-949 EFQTLT
+949 FA
-955 QYLNKTMNQICAISV
+955 K
-970 VLSDTNVFN
+970 
-979 HSTVSTT
+979 
-986 GNKGIGVYSNVFQC
+986 K
-1000 NPKGHVGEFFTRK
+1000 

>member
-164 LSMTVTNPDT
+164 LSVTVTNPDT

-269 GEIEALRE
+269 GEIEAPRE

-361 DVPMIYTVGNH
+361 DVPMIYTIGNH

-394 FGDDYFK
+394 FGDEYFK

-540 MAIEPAGWEGISNT
+540 MAIEPAGWEGISST

-574 NGNMRIVKM
+574 NGNMRIVRM

-633 DNEAASVTFA
+633 DTDAASVTFA
-643 AGKDDEFVHHYVI
+643 AGKDDEFVHHYIV
-656 TLSKGGNVV
+656 TLSKAGNVV

-688 YGFGTL
+688 YGFGAL
-694 SESGQYTVS
+694 ESGQYTVS

-716 VTATFNCGDV
+716 VSATFNCGDV

-799 GGWKFTT
+799 GGWKFTS

-905 KAWSSPWQY
+905 KAWASPWQY

-921 PDYVWFWFSVSEDFN
+921 PDYVWFWFTISEDFN
-936 TIQYTNRTENTPV
+936 TIMYTNRTEKTPV

-955 QYLNKTMNQICAISV
+955 QYSNKTMNQICAISV

-986 GNKGIGVYSNVFQC
+986 GNKGIGVYTNVFQC
-1000 NPKGHVGEFFTRK
+1000 NPKGNVGEFFTRK

>member
-1 MNIKKMS
+1 MS
-8 IFFLA
+8 IFILA

-164 LSMTVTNPDT
+164 LSVTVTNPDT
-174 KYVRVSGN
+174 KYVKVSGN

-269 GEIEALRE
+269 GEIEAPRE

-305 YANKFTAALNQLK
+305 YANKFTSALNQLK
-318 AKAAEN
+318 VKAAES
-324 DANGIDGVLVAG
+324 DANGIDGVMVVG
-336 DLIQKA
+336 DLIQRA
-342 EVTMAQN
+342 EITMAQN
-349 FKALYEEVFNPT
+349 FKALYEDVFKPT
-361 DVPMIYTVGNH
+361 EVPMIYTIGNH

-394 FGDDYFK
+394 FGDEYFK

-574 NGNMRIVKM
+574 NGNMRVVKM

-726 TPSEKVDKW
+726 TPSEKVELWGDDKSGSRELSGPVADNGKTAGVGGW
-735 VDDAAGSQ
+735 LSYKDCVAYWTENTTRAPRTATLELSNGSKITVNQVEAKDLAGNYTFYNYSFKATGVSNTKIVNNDKRQHETTVEFKAVENPEILNGHVHNLDLVGMYLDFAVPASLEIVD
-743 AISASGTPT
+743 GTPVIY
-752 GGDGWLTYADGK
+752 TYMSLDYQK
-764 VSWTANTTGH
+764 VSNGSEVACITELTNTTGY
-774 PRTSTLTFENGS
+774 G
-786 SFKLTQ
+786 
-792 IAPADFK
+792 K
-799 GGWKFTT
+799 GY
-806 KIFAGA
+806 FA
-812 GASAKAADPGVM
+812 
-824 SVTFV
+824 
-829 DPLKPATL
+829 PLKFG
-837 KDVDGV
+837 VDGCN
-843 EHTNN
+843 HAW
-848 IGLKGLFFDTILD
+848 IGWG
-861 ACVDINY
+861 VDDIFGSPKFG
-868 EAETARIGFFLD
+868 IGTGTQRL
-880 ARDGSG
+880 
-886 QAVNGKYAAYIPGI
+886 
-900 ATRTD
+900 
-905 KAWSSPWQY
+905 
-914 AETELGD
+914 
-921 PDYVWFWFSVSEDFN
+921 VSEGMYCCGFSFVTKGYKEGGYTTIYQFN
-936 TIQYTNRTENTPV
+936 YNNKWTYNGTNGGGY
-949 EFQTLT
+949 FA
-955 QYLNKTMNQICAISV
+955 K
-970 VLSDTNVFN
+970 
-979 HSTVSTT
+979 
-986 GNKGIGVYSNVFQC
+986 K
-1000 NPKGHVGEFFTRK
+1000 

>member
-1 MNIKKMS
+1 MS

-164 LSMTVTNPDT
+164 LSATVTNPDT

-269 GEIEALRE
+269 GEIEAPRE
-277 LSPVFD
+277 LSSVFD

-526 QGKWTALGCGSTRY
+526 QGQWTALGCGSTRY
-540 MAIEPAGWEGISNT
+540 MAIEPAGWEGISST

-574 NGNMRIVKM
+574 NGNMRIVRM

-633 DNEAASVTFA
+633 ESETASVTFA
-643 AGKDDEFVHHYVI
+643 AGKDDEFVHHYVV
-656 TLSKGGNVV
+656 TLSKAGNVV

-674 YLHPNTSEMKSSWT
+674 YLHPKTSEMKSSWT
-688 YGFGTL
+688 VDFGTL
-694 SESGQYTVS
+694 SESGQYTVT

-716 VTATFNCGDV
+716 VSATFNCGDV
-726 TPSEKVDKW
+726 TPAEKVDLWENDK
-735 VDDAAGSQ
+735 AGSREL
-743 AISASGTPT
+743 SGTDADNGKT
-752 GGDGWLTYADGK
+752 AGVGGWLSYKDG
-764 VSWTANTTGH
+764 VASWTENTTGA
-774 PRTSTLTFENGS
+774 PRTATLELSNGS
-786 SFKLTQ
+786 KITVNQVEAKDLAGNYTFYNYSFNASGVSNTTAVNHAGRQYETTVEFKAVNNPETINGHIHNLDLIGLYLDFVVPASFEIVNETPTLYTYMSLDYQKVSNGSEIACITELTNS
-792 IAPADFK
+792 
-799 GGWKFTT
+799 TT
-806 KIFAGA
+806 YKTGYFA
-812 GASAKAADPGVM
+812 
-824 SVTFV
+824 
-829 DPLKPATL
+829 PLKF
-837 KDVDGV
+837 GV
-843 EHTNN
+843 GDCNYAW
-848 IGLKGLFFDTILD
+848 IGWGLDDLFGTPKFGIGTPSQRLVSAGMYCCGFSFVVKG
-861 ACVDINY
+861 Y
-868 EAETARIGFFLD
+868 
-880 ARDGSG
+880 
-886 QAVNGKYAAYIPGI
+886 AVGKYATIY
-900 ATRTD
+900 
-905 KAWSSPWQY
+905 Q
-914 AETELGD
+914 
-921 PDYVWFWFSVSEDFN
+921 FN
-936 TIQYTNRTENTPV
+936 YNNSWTYNGT
-949 EFQTLT
+949 
-955 QYLNKTMNQICAISV
+955 
-970 VLSDTNVFN
+970 
-979 HSTVSTT
+979 
-986 GNKGIGVYSNVFQC
+986 KGGGYFA
-1000 NPKGHVGEFFTRK
+1000 KK

>member
-164 LSMTVTNPDT
+164 LSVTVTNPDT

-195 ADYTLSDNPS
+195 ADYTISDNPS

-269 GEIEALRE
+269 GEIEAPRE

-361 DVPMIYTVGNH
+361 DVPMIYTIGNH

-394 FGDDYFK
+394 FGDEYFK

-566 GYLVQFDV
+566 GYLLQFDV
-574 NGNMRIVKM
+574 NGNMRVVRM

-592 EPYVMQYPDAAGA
+592 EPYVMQYPDAAGT
-605 NLAKY
+605 NLVKY
-610 NNVTRKAANQ
+610 NNEARKAANQ
-620 APTMSTIEAKDVK
+620 APTMSTIDVKDVK
-633 DNEAASVTFA
+633 EAETASVTFA
-643 AGKDDEFVHHYVI
+643 AGKDDEFVHHYIV
-656 TLSKGGNVV
+656 TLSKAGNVV

-674 YLHPNTSEMKSSWT
+674 YLHPKTSEMKSSWT
-688 YGFGTL
+688 VDFGTL
-694 SESGQYTVS
+694 SESGQYTVT

-716 VTATFNCGDV
+716 VSATFNCGDV
-726 TPSEKVDKW
+726 TPSEKVELWENDKSGSRELSGP
-735 VDDAAGSQ
+735 VADNGKTAGVGGWLSYKDGV
-743 AISASGTPT
+743 ASWTENTTGAPRTATLELSNGSKITVNQVEAKDLAGNYTFYNYSFNASGVSNTTAVNHAGRQYETSVEFKAVNNPETINGHIHNLDLIGLYLDFVVPASFEIVNGTPT
-752 GGDGWLTYADGK
+752 LYTYMSLDYQK
-764 VSWTANTTGH
+764 VS
-774 PRTSTLTFENGS
+774 NGS
-786 SFKLTQ
+786 EIACITELTNSTTYKTGYFAPLKFGVGDCNYAWIGWGLDDLFGTPKFGIGTPSQRLVSAGMYCCGFSFVVKGYAVDKYATIYQ
-792 IAPADFK
+792 FNYNNSWTYNGTK
-799 GGWKFTT
+799 GGGY
-806 KIFAGA
+806 FA
-812 GASAKAADPGVM
+812 K
-824 SVTFV
+824 
-829 DPLKPATL
+829 K
-837 KDVDGV
+837 
-843 EHTNN
+843 
-848 IGLKGLFFDTILD
+848 
-861 ACVDINY
+861 
-868 EAETARIGFFLD
+868 
-880 ARDGSG
+880 
-886 QAVNGKYAAYIPGI
+886 
-900 ATRTD
+900 
-905 KAWSSPWQY
+905 
-914 AETELGD
+914 
-921 PDYVWFWFSVSEDFN
+921 
-936 TIQYTNRTENTPV
+936 
-949 EFQTLT
+949 
-955 QYLNKTMNQICAISV
+955 
-970 VLSDTNVFN
+970 
-979 HSTVSTT
+979 
-986 GNKGIGVYSNVFQC
+986 
-1000 NPKGHVGEFFTRK
+1000 

>member
-147 GCDKNDMTLKFQ
+147 GCDINDMTLKFR
-159 NMFSL
+159 NIFAL
-164 LSMTVTNPDT
+164 LQVTVTNPDT

-224 HIGLRPDLLLNS
+224 YIGLRPDLLLNS

-246 DNVIGRIASYET
+246 DNVIGRVASYET

-269 GEIEALRE
+269 GEIEAPRE

-305 YANKFTAALNQLK
+305 YANKFTSALNQLK
-318 AKAAEN
+318 VKAAES
-324 DANGIDGVLVAG
+324 DANGIDGVMVVG
-336 DLIQKA
+336 DLIQRA
-342 EVTMAQN
+342 EITMAQN
-349 FKALYEEVFNPT
+349 FKALYEDVFKPT
-361 DVPMIYTVGNH
+361 EVPMIYTIGNH

-386 QSVAMANT
+386 QSVAMSNT
-394 FGDDYFK
+394 FGDEYFK

-540 MAIEPAGWEGISNT
+540 MAIEPAGWEGISST

-694 SESGQYTVS
+694 SESGQYTVT

-716 VTATFNCGDV
+716 VSATFNCGDV
-726 TPSEKVDKW
+726 TPSEKVELWEDDKSGSRELSGP
-735 VDDAAGSQ
+735 VADNGKTAGV
-743 AISASGTPT
+743 G
-752 GGDGWLTYADGK
+752 GWLSYKDG
-764 VSWTANTTGH
+764 VASWTENTTGA
-774 PRTSTLTFENGS
+774 PRTATLELSNGS
-786 SFKLTQ
+786 KITVNQVEAKDLAGNYTFYNYSFKAT
-792 IAPADFK
+792 
-799 GGWKFTT
+799 GVSNT
-806 KIFAGA
+806 KIVNNGKRQHETTVEFKAVENPGILNGHVHNLDLVGLYLDFAVP
-812 GASAKAADPGVM
+812 ASLEIVDGTPVIYTYM
-824 SVTFV
+824 SLDYQKVSNGTEVACITELTNTTGYGTGYFA
-829 DPLKPATL
+829 PLKFG
-837 KDVDGV
+837 VDGCN
-843 EHTNN
+843 HAW
-848 IGLKGLFFDTILD
+848 IGWGVDDIFGSPKFGLGTGTQRL
-861 ACVDINY
+861 
-868 EAETARIGFFLD
+868 
-880 ARDGSG
+880 
-886 QAVNGKYAAYIPGI
+886 
-900 ATRTD
+900 
-905 KAWSSPWQY
+905 
-914 AETELGD
+914 
-921 PDYVWFWFSVSEDFN
+921 VSEGMYCCGFSFVTKGYKEGGYTTIYQFN
-936 TIQYTNRTENTPV
+936 YNNKWTYNGTNGGGY
-949 EFQTLT
+949 FA
-955 QYLNKTMNQICAISV
+955 K
-970 VLSDTNVFN
+970 
-979 HSTVSTT
+979 
-986 GNKGIGVYSNVFQC
+986 K
-1000 NPKGHVGEFFTRK
+1000 